1 MFSSGGYFRGFNC
14 PFFASGLCERPYCH
28 YRHVKTEEEKPQS
41 KAAAGYSDAQY
52 EVNWNPGKNSNSS
65 VGEHVKVNKYTG
77 EPEISIDPKTADKET
92 PPGEF
97 ENVNKY
103 TGEPILTSQT
113 NEYIVEVKT
122 NCQNY
127 KPTDKKSLKSQ
138 RPKLNIPKP
147 VQKVNK
153 YTGEPVVESVEKQ
166 AYTPEARDFPE
177 YNPTPINQLKPSP
190 PKYKTDI
197 LDNEN
202 EQEYDPQ
209 SNFSTTS
216 LLKPSQPL
224 AIKRSYTYDP
234 TTPDFHH
241 PAKKAKEEQEVP
253 VSDNE
258 DQSDDGELG
267 MFSEDEEEMISES
280 REDDVDTIDNEEENS
295 PKPSMITDVKVFES
309 LLMPVMDHD
318 DSNDRLSDTERNL
331 LDSKKK
337 SNSETK
343 HAKKSKTSDETSDH
357 NKKSSNNSKQRNGHS
372 SKEKVSKV
380 ESSKSSKSSS
390 SSKSREHHLSSKTS
404 SSKSSVNGPKNS
416 SEKQSSSHS
425 SSSDKTPQKHS
436 SRKSSSTSSSSSSK
450 NKSIEKESSKKPTSS
465 SSSHQNHKH
474 SKQSS
479 HSKSK
484 HETNTSKHEKSSSK
498 TEKSSTKHE
507 HHKHS
512 SDTTSKHDHKKNDS
526 VSKSSKEGHRNSTD
540 KERQKRDRSVS
551 LDSNGSK
558 RKIVNLNVDLFGE
571 DSDGGLSLFSD
582 EEEDPYEECLRIYN
596 ESNVSRPSPKKQHN
610 EMKLN
615 DADQS
620 ESMQIP
626 GKKRT
631 AHIGSKEVTRKIPK
645 KPNSKLSPAQI
656 MHNRFVQMQKQAQE
670 EAGRSQEP
678 STSSA
683 THSKQR
689 VAYHSK
695 QGGQGTKIVDG
706 KTVVT
711 TVSKTQ
717 KRTAHVPNVKNLKR
731 PTIPAEYGSKV
742 PISVRQRYLNTII
755 DECLPLYQKEEDAFK
770 RGLEEELSVYK
781 RASNKN
787 VYLNVACNTI
797 KRLRTET
804 AEFCSS
810 PTKPTSPQKMSHE
823 AMLGGKNAT
832 KTTYTL
838 NRSGGSYRGP
848 MENFK
853 GSELYNRL
861 SRYMLTEEQLQENGY
876 PRPDPENSSA
886 AKVYTTSQQ
895 EQNSAK
901 LKTYEKICVR
911 CGKRFMVYP
920 NGTYAH
926 KEECI
931 YHWGKAWKKK
941 IAGYIETRYTCCQG
955 DLGAEGCQ
963 VAKYH
968 VHESNKWENRTG
980 YLRTLPCS
988 PVIDGDYGVYAMD
1001 CEMVYTQGGQE
1012 LARVTV
1018 TDCDN
1023 NSVYET
1029 LVRPDRK
1036 VIDFNTRFSGITAE
1050 DMEGVTTTI
1059 RDVQAVLLSLFTEK
1073 TILIGHSLESDLS
1086 AVKIIHDTVVDTAVV
1101 FPHRLGPPYKR
1112 ALKTLMAEYL
1122 KKIIQDDVGG
1132 HDSQEDA
1139 ISCME
1144 LMQWRIKEDARKEPR
1159 CS

>member
-52 EVNWNPGKNSNSS
+52 EVNWNPGKNSSGS
-65 VGEHVKVNKYTG
+65 LGEHVKLNKYTG
-77 EPEISIDPKTADKET
+77 EPEISIDPKKADKET
-92 PPGEF
+92 PPEEF

-103 TGEPILTSQT
+103 TGEPILTPET

-127 KPTDKKSLKSQ
+127 KPTDKKSLKSR

-224 AIKRSYTYDP
+224 AIKRSFTYDP

-258 DQSDDGELG
+258 DKSDDGELG

-295 PKPSMITDVKVFES
+295 SKPSMITDVKVFES

-318 DSNDRLSDTERNL
+318 DSNDRLSDTEKTL
-331 LDSKKK
+331 SDSKKT
-337 SNSETK
+337 SNEKTK
-343 HAKKSKTSDETSDH
+343 HAKKSKTSDKTSDH
-357 NKKSSNNSKQRNGHS
+357 SKKSSNSSIQRNGHS
-372 SKEKVSKV
+372 SKEKVSKA

-390 SSKSREHHLSSKTS
+390 SSKSRGQSSSKPS

-416 SEKQSSSHS
+416 SDKQSSSHS
-425 SSSDKTPQKHS
+425 SSSDKTPHKHS
-436 SRKSSSTSSSSSSK
+436 SCKSSSTSSSSSSK
-450 NKSIEKESSKKPTSS
+450 NKSSEKESSKKPSSS

-498 TEKSSTKHE
+498 TEKSSVKHE

-512 SDTTSKHDHKKNDS
+512 SDTTSKHDHKKHDS
-526 VSKSSKEGHRNSTD
+526 VSKSSKEGHRNSTE
-540 KERQKRDRSVS
+540 KERKKRDRSVS
-551 LDSNGSK
+551 LDSNGSR

-571 DSDGGLSLFSD
+571 DSDGGPSLFSD

-683 THSKQR
+683 SHSKQR
-689 VAYHSK
+689 VAHHSK
-695 QGGQGTKIVDG
+695 QAGQGTKIVDG
-706 KTVVT
+706 KTVIT

-853 GSELYNRL
+853 GSELCNRL
-861 SRYMLTEEQLQENGY
+861 SRYILTEEQLQENGY

-931 YHWGKAWKKK
+931 HHWGKAWKKK

-968 VHESNKWENRTG
+968 VHESNKWENRMG

-988 PVIDGDYGVYAMD
+988 PVPDGDYGVYAMD

-1018 TDCDN
+1018 TDCEN

-1036 VIDFNTRFSGITAE
+1036 VIDYNTRFSGITAE
-1050 DMEGVTTTI
+1050 DMDGVTTTI

-1073 TILIGHSLESDLS
+1073 TILIGHSLESDLV

-1144 LMQWRIKEDARKEPR
+1144 LMQWRVKEDARKEPR

>member
-52 EVNWNPGKNSNSS
+52 EVNWNPGKNSSGS
-65 VGEHVKVNKYTG
+65 LGEHVKLNKYTG

-92 PPGEF
+92 PPEEF

-103 TGEPILTSQT
+103 TGEPILTPET

-127 KPTDKKSLKSQ
+127 KPTDKKSLKSR

-224 AIKRSYTYDP
+224 AIKRSFTYDP

-258 DQSDDGELG
+258 DKSDDGELG

-295 PKPSMITDVKVFES
+295 SKPSMITDVKVFES

-318 DSNDRLSDTERNL
+318 DSNDRLSDTEKTL
-331 LDSKKK
+331 SDSKKK
-337 SNSETK
+337 SNEKTK
-343 HAKKSKTSDETSDH
+343 HAKKSKTSDKTSDH
-357 NKKSSNNSKQRNGHS
+357 SKKSSNSSIQRNGHS
-372 SKEKVSKV
+372 SKEKVSKA

-390 SSKSREHHLSSKTS
+390 SSKSREQSSSKPS
-404 SSKSSVNGPKNS
+404 SSKSTVNGPKNS
-416 SEKQSSSHS
+416 SDKQSSSHS
-425 SSSDKTPQKHS
+425 SSSDKTPHKHS
-436 SRKSSSTSSSSSSK
+436 SCKSSSTSSSSSSK
-450 NKSIEKESSKKPTSS
+450 NKSSEKESSKKPSS
-465 SSSHQNHKH
+465 SSSAHQNHKH

-498 TEKSSTKHE
+498 TEKSSVKHE

-512 SDTTSKHDHKKNDS
+512 SDTTSKHDHKKHDS
-526 VSKSSKEGHRNSTD
+526 VSKSSKEGHRNSTE
-540 KERQKRDRSVS
+540 KERKKRDRSVS
-551 LDSNGSK
+551 LDSNGSR

-571 DSDGGLSLFSD
+571 DSDGGPSLFSD

-683 THSKQR
+683 SHSKQR
-689 VAYHSK
+689 VAHHSK
-695 QGGQGTKIVDG
+695 QAGQGTKIVDG
-706 KTVVT
+706 KTVIT

-853 GSELYNRL
+853 GSELCNRL
-861 SRYMLTEEQLQENGY
+861 SRYILTEEQLQENGY

-931 YHWGKAWKKK
+931 HHWGKAWKKK

-988 PVIDGDYGVYAMD
+988 PIPDGDYGVYAMD

-1018 TDCDN
+1018 TDCEN

-1036 VIDFNTRFSGITAE
+1036 VIDYNTRFSGITAE
-1050 DMEGVTTTI
+1050 DMDGVTTTI

-1073 TILIGHSLESDLS
+1073 TILIGHSLESDLV

-1144 LMQWRIKEDARKEPR
+1144 LMQWRVKEDARKEPR

>member
-52 EVNWNPGKNSNSS
+52 EVNWNPGKNSSGS
-65 VGEHVKVNKYTG
+65 LGEHVKLNKYTG

-92 PPGEF
+92 PPEEF

-103 TGEPILTSQT
+103 TGEPILTPET

-127 KPTDKKSLKSQ
+127 KPTDKKSLKSR

-224 AIKRSYTYDP
+224 AIKRSFTYDP

-258 DQSDDGELG
+258 DKSDDGELG

-295 PKPSMITDVKVFES
+295 SKPSMITDVKVFES

-318 DSNDRLSDTERNL
+318 DSNDRLSDTEKTL
-331 LDSKKK
+331 SDSKKK
-337 SNSETK
+337 SNEKTK
-343 HAKKSKTSDETSDH
+343 HAKKSKTSDKTSDH
-357 NKKSSNNSKQRNGHS
+357 SKKSSNSSIQRNGHS
-372 SKEKVSKV
+372 SKEKVSKA

-390 SSKSREHHLSSKTS
+390 SSKSREQSSSKPS

-416 SEKQSSSHS
+416 SDKQSSSHS
-425 SSSDKTPQKHS
+425 SSSDKTPHKHS
-436 SRKSSSTSSSSSSK
+436 SCKSSSTSSSSSSK
-450 NKSIEKESSKKPTSS
+450 NKSSEKESSKKPSSS

-498 TEKSSTKHE
+498 TEKSSVKHE

-512 SDTTSKHDHKKNDS
+512 SDTTSKHDHKKHDS
-526 VSKSSKEGHRNSTD
+526 VSKSSKEGHRNSTE
-540 KERQKRDRSVS
+540 KERKKRDRSVS
-551 LDSNGSK
+551 LDSNGSR

-571 DSDGGLSLFSD
+571 DSDGGPSLFSD

-683 THSKQR
+683 SHSKQR
-689 VAYHSK
+689 VAHHSK
-695 QGGQGTKIVDG
+695 QAGQGTKIVDG
-706 KTVVT
+706 KTVIT

-755 DECLPLYQKEEDAFK
+755 DECLPLYRKEEDAFK

-853 GSELYNRL
+853 GSELCNRL
-861 SRYMLTEEQLQENGY
+861 SRYILTEEQLQENGY

-931 YHWGKAWKKK
+931 HHWGKAWKKK

-968 VHESNKWENRTG
+968 VHESNKWENRMG

-988 PVIDGDYGVYAMD
+988 PVPDGDYGVYAMD

-1018 TDCDN
+1018 TDCEN

-1036 VIDFNTRFSGITAE
+1036 VIDYNTRFSGITAE
-1050 DMEGVTTTI
+1050 DMDGVTTTI

-1073 TILIGHSLESDLS
+1073 TILIGHSLESDLV

-1144 LMQWRIKEDARKEPR
+1144 LMQWRVKEDARKEPR

>member
-52 EVNWNPGKNSNSS
+52 EVNWNPGKNSSGS
-65 VGEHVKVNKYTG
+65 LGEHVKLNKYTG

-92 PPGEF
+92 PPEEF

-103 TGEPILTSQT
+103 TGEPILTPET

-127 KPTDKKSLKSQ
+127 KPTDKKSLKSR

-224 AIKRSYTYDP
+224 AIKRSFTYDP

-258 DQSDDGELG
+258 DKSDDGELG

-295 PKPSMITDVKVFES
+295 SKPSMITDVKVFES

-318 DSNDRLSDTERNL
+318 DSNDRLSDTEKTL
-331 LDSKKK
+331 SDSKKK
-337 SNSETK
+337 SNEKTK
-343 HAKKSKTSDETSDH
+343 HAKKSKTSDKTSDH
-357 NKKSSNNSKQRNGHS
+357 SKKSSNSSIQRNGHS
-372 SKEKVSKV
+372 SKEKVSKA

-390 SSKSREHHLSSKTS
+390 SSKSREQSSSKPS

-416 SEKQSSSHS
+416 SDKQSSSHS
-425 SSSDKTPQKHS
+425 SSSDKTPHKHS
-436 SRKSSSTSSSSSSK
+436 SCKSSSTSSSSSSK
-450 NKSIEKESSKKPTSS
+450 NKSSEKESSKKPSSS

-498 TEKSSTKHE
+498 TEKSSIKHE

-512 SDTTSKHDHKKNDS
+512 SDTTSKHDHKKHDS
-526 VSKSSKEGHRNSTD
+526 VSKSSKEGHRNSTE
-540 KERQKRDRSVS
+540 KERKKRDRSVS
-551 LDSNGSK
+551 LDSNGSR

-571 DSDGGLSLFSD
+571 DSDGGPSLFSD

-683 THSKQR
+683 SHSKQR
-689 VAYHSK
+689 VAHHSK
-695 QGGQGTKIVDG
+695 QAGHGTKIVDG
-706 KTVVT
+706 KTVIT

-853 GSELYNRL
+853 GSDLYNRL
-861 SRYMLTEEQLQENGY
+861 SRYILTEEQLQENGY

-931 YHWGKAWKKK
+931 HHWGKAWKKK

-968 VHESNKWENRTG
+968 VHESNKWENRMG
-980 YLRTLPCS
+980 FLRTLPCS
-988 PVIDGDYGVYAMD
+988 PVPDGDYGVYAMD

-1018 TDCDN
+1018 TDCEN

-1036 VIDFNTRFSGITAE
+1036 VIDYNTRFSGITAE
-1050 DMEGVTTTI
+1050 DMDGVTTTI

-1073 TILIGHSLESDLS
+1073 TILIGHSLESDLV

-1144 LMQWRIKEDARKEPR
+1144 LMQWRVKEDARKEPR

>member
-52 EVNWNPGKNSNSS
+52 EVNWNPGKNSSGS
-65 VGEHVKVNKYTG
+65 LGEHVKLNKYTG

-92 PPGEF
+92 PPEEF

-103 TGEPILTSQT
+103 TGEPILTPET

-127 KPTDKKSLKSQ
+127 KPTDKKSLKSR

-224 AIKRSYTYDP
+224 AIKRSFTYDP

-258 DQSDDGELG
+258 DKSDDGELG

-295 PKPSMITDVKVFES
+295 SKPSMITDVKVFES

-318 DSNDRLSDTERNL
+318 DSNDRLSDTEKTL
-331 LDSKKK
+331 SDSKKK
-337 SNSETK
+337 SNEKTK
-343 HAKKSKTSDETSDH
+343 HAKKSKTSDKTSDH
-357 NKKSSNNSKQRNGHS
+357 SKKSSNSSIQRNGHS
-372 SKEKVSKV
+372 SKEKVSKA

-390 SSKSREHHLSSKTS
+390 SSKSREQSSSKPS

-416 SEKQSSSHS
+416 SDKQSSSHS
-425 SSSDKTPQKHS
+425 SSSDKTPHKHS
-436 SRKSSSTSSSSSSK
+436 SCKSSSTSSSSSSK
-450 NKSIEKESSKKPTSS
+450 NKSSEKESSKKPSSS

-498 TEKSSTKHE
+498 TEKSSIKHE

-512 SDTTSKHDHKKNDS
+512 SDTTSKHDHKKHDS
-526 VSKSSKEGHRNSTD
+526 VSKSSKEGPRNSTE
-540 KERQKRDRSVS
+540 KERKKRDRSVS
-551 LDSNGSK
+551 LDSNGSR

-571 DSDGGLSLFSD
+571 DSDGGPSLFSD
-582 EEEDPYEECLRIYN
+582 DEEDPYEECLRIYN

-683 THSKQR
+683 SHSKQR
-689 VAYHSK
+689 VAHHSK
-695 QGGQGTKIVDG
+695 QAGHGTKIVDG
-706 KTVVT
+706 KTVIT

-853 GSELYNRL
+853 GSDLYNRL
-861 SRYMLTEEQLQENGY
+861 SRYILTEEQLQENGY

-931 YHWGKAWKKK
+931 HHWGKAWKKK

-968 VHESNKWENRTG
+968 VHESNKWENRMG

-988 PVIDGDYGVYAMD
+988 PVPDGDYGVYAMD

-1018 TDCDN
+1018 TDCEN

-1036 VIDFNTRFSGITAE
+1036 VIDYNTRFSGITAE
-1050 DMEGVTTTI
+1050 DMDGVTTTI

-1073 TILIGHSLESDLS
+1073 TILIGHSLESDLV

-1144 LMQWRIKEDARKEPR
+1144 LMQWRVKEDARKEPR

>member
-52 EVNWNPGKNSNSS
+52 EVNWNPGKNSSGS
-65 VGEHVKVNKYTG
+65 LGEHVKLNKYTG

-92 PPGEF
+92 PPEEF

-103 TGEPILTSQT
+103 TGEPILTPET

-127 KPTDKKSLKSQ
+127 KPTDKKSLKSR

-224 AIKRSYTYDP
+224 AIKRSFTYDP

-258 DQSDDGELG
+258 DKSDDGELG

-295 PKPSMITDVKVFES
+295 SKPSMITDVKVFES

-318 DSNDRLSDTERNL
+318 DSNDRLSDTEKTL
-331 LDSKKK
+331 SDSKKK
-337 SNSETK
+337 SNEKTK
-343 HAKKSKTSDETSDH
+343 HAKKSKTSDKTSDH
-357 NKKSSNNSKQRNGHS
+357 SKKSSNSSIQRNGHS
-372 SKEKVSKV
+372 SKEKVSKA
-380 ESSKSSKSSS
+380 ESSKSSKSNS
-390 SSKSREHHLSSKTS
+390 SSKSREQSSSKPS

-425 SSSDKTPQKHS
+425 SSSDKTPHKHS
-436 SRKSSSTSSSSSSK
+436 SCKSSSTSSSSSSK
-450 NKSIEKESSKKPTSS
+450 NKSSEKESSKKPSSS

-498 TEKSSTKHE
+498 TEKSSIKHE

-512 SDTTSKHDHKKNDS
+512 SDTTSKHDHKKHDS
-526 VSKSSKEGHRNSTD
+526 VSKSSKEGHRNSTE
-540 KERQKRDRSVS
+540 KERKKRDRSVS

-571 DSDGGLSLFSD
+571 DSDGGPSLFSD
-582 EEEDPYEECLRIYN
+582 DEEDPYEECLRIYN

-683 THSKQR
+683 SHSKQR
-689 VAYHSK
+689 VAHHSK
-695 QGGQGTKIVDG
+695 QAGQGTKIVDG
-706 KTVVT
+706 KTVIT

-853 GSELYNRL
+853 GSDLYNRL
-861 SRYMLTEEQLQENGY
+861 SRYILTEEQLQENGY

-931 YHWGKAWKKK
+931 HHWGKAWKKK

-968 VHESNKWENRTG
+968 VHESNKWENRMG
-980 YLRTLPCS
+980 FLRTLPCS
-988 PVIDGDYGVYAMD
+988 PVPDGDYGVYAMD

-1018 TDCDN
+1018 TDCEN

-1036 VIDFNTRFSGITAE
+1036 VIDYNTRFSGITAE
-1050 DMEGVTTTI
+1050 DMDGVTTTI

-1073 TILIGHSLESDLS
+1073 TILIGHSLESDLV

-1144 LMQWRIKEDARKEPR
+1144 LMQWRVKEDARKEPR

>member
-52 EVNWNPGKNSNSS
+52 EVNWNPGKNSSGS
-65 VGEHVKVNKYTG
+65 LGEHVKLNKYTG

-92 PPGEF
+92 PPEEF

-103 TGEPILTSQT
+103 TGEPILTPET

-127 KPTDKKSLKSQ
+127 KPTDKKSLKSR

-209 SNFSTTS
+209 SNFSTTI

-224 AIKRSYTYDP
+224 AIKRSFTYDP

-258 DQSDDGELG
+258 DKSDDGELG

-295 PKPSMITDVKVFES
+295 SKPSMITDVKVFES

-318 DSNDRLSDTERNL
+318 DSNDRLSDTEKTL
-331 LDSKKK
+331 SDSKKK
-337 SNSETK
+337 SNEKTK
-343 HAKKSKTSDETSDH
+343 HAKKSKSSDKTSDH
-357 NKKSSNNSKQRNGHS
+357 SKKSSNSSIQRNGHS
-372 SKEKVSKV
+372 SKEKVSKA
-380 ESSKSSKSSS
+380 ESSKSSKSNS
-390 SSKSREHHLSSKTS
+390 SSKSREQSSSKPS

-425 SSSDKTPQKHS
+425 SSSDKTPHKHS
-436 SRKSSSTSSSSSSK
+436 SCKSSSTSSSSSSK
-450 NKSIEKESSKKPTSS
+450 NKSSEKESSKKPSSS

-498 TEKSSTKHE
+498 TEKSSFKHE

-512 SDTTSKHDHKKNDS
+512 SDTTSKHDHKKHDS
-526 VSKSSKEGHRNSTD
+526 VSKSSKEGPRNSTE
-540 KERQKRDRSVS
+540 KERKKRDRSVS

-571 DSDGGLSLFSD
+571 DSDGGPSLFSD
-582 EEEDPYEECLRIYN
+582 DEEDPYEECLRIYN

-683 THSKQR
+683 SHSKQR
-689 VAYHSK
+689 VAHHSK
-695 QGGQGTKIVDG
+695 QAGHGTKIVDG
-706 KTVVT
+706 KTVIT

-853 GSELYNRL
+853 GSDLYNRL
-861 SRYMLTEEQLQENGY
+861 SRYILTEEQLQENGY

-931 YHWGKAWKKK
+931 HHWGKAWKKK

-968 VHESNKWENRTG
+968 VHESNKWENRMG
-980 YLRTLPCS
+980 FLRTLPCS
-988 PVIDGDYGVYAMD
+988 PVPDGDYGVYAMD

-1018 TDCDN
+1018 TDCEN

-1036 VIDFNTRFSGITAE
+1036 VIDYNTRFSGITAE
-1050 DMEGVTTTI
+1050 DMDGVTTTI

-1073 TILIGHSLESDLS
+1073 TILIGHSLESDLV

-1144 LMQWRIKEDARKEPR
+1144 LMQWRVKEDARKEPR

>member
-52 EVNWNPGKNSNSS
+52 EVNWNPGKNSSGS
-65 VGEHVKVNKYTG
+65 LGEHVKLNKYTG
-77 EPEISIDPKTADKET
+77 EPEISIDPKKADKET
-92 PPGEF
+92 PPEEF

-103 TGEPILTSQT
+103 TGEPILTPET

-127 KPTDKKSLKSQ
+127 KPTDKKSLKSR

-224 AIKRSYTYDP
+224 AIKRSFTYDP

-258 DQSDDGELG
+258 DKSDDGELG

-295 PKPSMITDVKVFES
+295 SKPSMITDVKVFES

-318 DSNDRLSDTERNL
+318 DSNDRLSDTEKTL
-331 LDSKKK
+331 SDSKKK
-337 SNSETK
+337 SNEKTK
-343 HAKKSKTSDETSDH
+343 HAKKSKTSDKTSDH
-357 NKKSSNNSKQRNGHS
+357 SKKSSNSSIQRNGHS
-372 SKEKVSKV
+372 SKEKVSKA

-390 SSKSREHHLSSKTS
+390 SSKSREQSSSKPS

-416 SEKQSSSHS
+416 SDKQSSSHS
-425 SSSDKTPQKHS
+425 SSSDKTPHKHS
-436 SRKSSSTSSSSSSK
+436 SCKSSSTSSSSSSK
-450 NKSIEKESSKKPTSS
+450 NKSSEKESSKKPSSS

-498 TEKSSTKHE
+498 TEKSSVKHE

-512 SDTTSKHDHKKNDS
+512 SDTTSKHDHKKHDS
-526 VSKSSKEGHRNSTD
+526 VSKSSKEGHRNSTE
-540 KERQKRDRSVS
+540 KERKKRDRSVS
-551 LDSNGSK
+551 LDSNGSR

-571 DSDGGLSLFSD
+571 DSDGGPSLFSD

-683 THSKQR
+683 SHSKQK
-689 VAYHSK
+689 VAHHSK
-695 QGGQGTKIVDG
+695 QAGQGTKIVDG
-706 KTVVT
+706 KTVIT

-853 GSELYNRL
+853 GSELCNRL
-861 SRYMLTEEQLQENGY
+861 SRYILTEEQLQENGY

-931 YHWGKAWKKK
+931 HHWGKAWKKK

-968 VHESNKWENRTG
+968 VHESNKWENRMG

-988 PVIDGDYGVYAMD
+988 PVPDGDYGVYAMD

-1018 TDCDN
+1018 TDCEN

-1036 VIDFNTRFSGITAE
+1036 VIDYNTRFSGITAE
-1050 DMEGVTTTI
+1050 DMDGVTTTI

-1073 TILIGHSLESDLS
+1073 TILIGHSLESDLV

-1144 LMQWRIKEDARKEPR
+1144 LMQWRVKEDARKEPR

>member
-52 EVNWNPGKNSNSS
+52 EVNWNPGKNSSGS
-65 VGEHVKVNKYTG
+65 LGEHVKLNKYTG

-92 PPGEF
+92 PPEEF

-103 TGEPILTSQT
+103 TGEPILTPET

-127 KPTDKKSLKSQ
+127 KPTDKKSLKSR

-224 AIKRSYTYDP
+224 AIKRSFTYDP

-258 DQSDDGELG
+258 DKSDDGELG

-295 PKPSMITDVKVFES
+295 SKPSMITDVKVFES

-318 DSNDRLSDTERNL
+318 DSNDRLSDTEKTL
-331 LDSKKK
+331 SDSKKK
-337 SNSETK
+337 SNEKTK
-343 HAKKSKTSDETSDH
+343 HAKKSKTSDKTSDH
-357 NKKSSNNSKQRNGHS
+357 SKKSSNSSIQRNGHS
-372 SKEKVSKV
+372 SKEKVSKA

-390 SSKSREHHLSSKTS
+390 SSKSREQSSSKPS

-416 SEKQSSSHS
+416 SDKQSSSHS
-425 SSSDKTPQKHS
+425 SSSDKTPHKHS
-436 SRKSSSTSSSSSSK
+436 SCKSSSTSSSSSSK
-450 NKSIEKESSKKPTSS
+450 NKSSEKESSKKPSSS

-498 TEKSSTKHE
+498 TEKSSVKHE

-512 SDTTSKHDHKKNDS
+512 SDTTSKHDHKKHDS
-526 VSKSSKEGHRNSTD
+526 VSKSSKEGHRNSTE
-540 KERQKRDRSVS
+540 KERKKRDRSVS
-551 LDSNGSK
+551 LDSNGSR

-571 DSDGGLSLFSD
+571 DSDGGPSLFSD

-683 THSKQR
+683 SHSKQR
-689 VAYHSK
+689 VAHHSK
-695 QGGQGTKIVDG
+695 QAGHGTKIVDG
-706 KTVVT
+706 KTVIT

-853 GSELYNRL
+853 GSDLYNRL
-861 SRYMLTEEQLQENGY
+861 SRYILTEEQLQENGY

-931 YHWGKAWKKK
+931 HHWGKAWKKK

-968 VHESNKWENRTG
+968 VHESNKWENRMG

-988 PVIDGDYGVYAMD
+988 PVPDGDYGVYAMD

-1018 TDCDN
+1018 TDCEN

-1036 VIDFNTRFSGITAE
+1036 VIDYNTRFSGITAE
-1050 DMEGVTTTI
+1050 DMDGVTTTI

-1073 TILIGHSLESDLS
+1073 TILIGHSLESDLV

-1144 LMQWRIKEDARKEPR
+1144 LMQWRVKEDARKEPR

>member
-28 YRHVKTEEEKPQS
+28 YRHVKTEEEKTQS

-52 EVNWNPGKNSNSS
+52 EVNWNPGKNSSGS
-65 VGEHVKVNKYTG
+65 LGEHVKLNKYTG

-92 PPGEF
+92 PPEEF

-103 TGEPILTSQT
+103 TGEPILTAET

-127 KPTDKKSLKSQ
+127 KPTDKKSLKSR

-224 AIKRSYTYDP
+224 AIKRSFTYDP

-258 DQSDDGELG
+258 DKSDDGELG

-295 PKPSMITDVKVFES
+295 SKPSMITDVKVFES

-318 DSNDRLSDTERNL
+318 DSNDRLSDTEKTL
-331 LDSKKK
+331 SDSKKK
-337 SNSETK
+337 SNEKTK
-343 HAKKSKTSDETSDH
+343 HAKKSKTSDKTSDH
-357 NKKSSNNSKQRNGHS
+357 SKISSNSSIQRNGHS
-372 SKEKVSKV
+372 SKEKVSKA

-390 SSKSREHHLSSKTS
+390 SSKSREQSSSKPS

-425 SSSDKTPQKHS
+425 SSSDKTPHKHS
-436 SRKSSSTSSSSSSK
+436 SCKSSSTSSSSSSK
-450 NKSIEKESSKKPTSS
+450 NKSSEKESSKKPSSS

-498 TEKSSTKHE
+498 TEKSSVKHE

-512 SDTTSKHDHKKNDS
+512 SDTTSKHDHKKHDS
-526 VSKSSKEGHRNSTD
+526 VSKSSKEGHRNSTE
-540 KERQKRDRSVS
+540 KERKKRDRSVS
-551 LDSNGSK
+551 LDSNGSR

-571 DSDGGLSLFSD
+571 DSDGGPSLFSD
-582 EEEDPYEECLRIYN
+582 DEEDPYEECLRIYN

-683 THSKQR
+683 SHSKQR
-689 VAYHSK
+689 VAHHSK
-695 QGGQGTKIVDG
+695 QAGHGTKIVDG
-706 KTVVT
+706 KTVIT

-853 GSELYNRL
+853 GSDLYNRL
-861 SRYMLTEEQLQENGY
+861 SRYILTEEQLQENGY

-931 YHWGKAWKKK
+931 HHWGKAWKKK

-968 VHESNKWENRTG
+968 VHESNKWENRMG
-980 YLRTLPCS
+980 FLRTLPCS
-988 PVIDGDYGVYAMD
+988 PVPDGDYGVYAMD

-1018 TDCDN
+1018 TDCEN

-1036 VIDFNTRFSGITAE
+1036 VIDYNTRFSGITAE
-1050 DMEGVTTTI
+1050 DMDGVTTTI

-1073 TILIGHSLESDLS
+1073 TILIGHSLESDLV

-1144 LMQWRIKEDARKEPR
+1144 LMQWRVKEDARKEPR

>member
-1 MFSSGGYFRGFNC
+1 M
-14 PFFASGLCERPYCH
+14 
-28 YRHVKTEEEKPQS
+28 
-41 KAAAGYSDAQY
+41 
-52 EVNWNPGKNSNSS
+52 
-65 VGEHVKVNKYTG
+65 
-77 EPEISIDPKTADKET
+77 
-92 PPGEF
+92 
-97 ENVNKY
+97 
-103 TGEPILTSQT
+103 
-113 NEYIVEVKT
+113 
-122 NCQNY
+122 
-127 KPTDKKSLKSQ
+127 
-138 RPKLNIPKP
+138 
-147 VQKVNK
+147 
-153 YTGEPVVESVEKQ
+153 
-166 AYTPEARDFPE
+166 
-177 YNPTPINQLKPSP
+177 
-190 PKYKTDI
+190 
-197 LDNEN
+197 
-202 EQEYDPQ
+202 
-209 SNFSTTS
+209 
-216 LLKPSQPL
+216 
-224 AIKRSYTYDP
+224 
-234 TTPDFHH
+234 
-241 PAKKAKEEQEVP
+241 
-253 VSDNE
+253 
-258 DQSDDGELG
+258 
-267 MFSEDEEEMISES
+267 
-280 REDDVDTIDNEEENS
+280 
-295 PKPSMITDVKVFES
+295 
-309 LLMPVMDHD
+309 
-318 DSNDRLSDTERNL
+318 
-331 LDSKKK
+331 
-337 SNSETK
+337 
-343 HAKKSKTSDETSDH
+343 
-357 NKKSSNNSKQRNGHS
+357 
-372 SKEKVSKV
+372 
-380 ESSKSSKSSS
+380 
-390 SSKSREHHLSSKTS
+390 
-404 SSKSSVNGPKNS
+404 
-416 SEKQSSSHS
+416 
-425 SSSDKTPQKHS
+425 
-436 SRKSSSTSSSSSSK
+436 
-450 NKSIEKESSKKPTSS
+450 
-465 SSSHQNHKH
+465 
-474 SKQSS
+474 
-479 HSKSK
+479 
-484 HETNTSKHEKSSSK
+484 
-498 TEKSSTKHE
+498 
-507 HHKHS
+507 
-512 SDTTSKHDHKKNDS
+512 
-526 VSKSSKEGHRNSTD
+526 
-540 KERQKRDRSVS
+540 
-551 LDSNGSK
+551 
-558 RKIVNLNVDLFGE
+558 
-571 DSDGGLSLFSD
+571 
-582 EEEDPYEECLRIYN
+582 
-596 ESNVSRPSPKKQHN
+596 
-610 EMKLN
+610 
-615 DADQS
+615 
-620 ESMQIP
+620 
-626 GKKRT
+626 
-631 AHIGSKEVTRKIPK
+631 
-645 KPNSKLSPAQI
+645 
-656 MHNRFVQMQKQAQE
+656 
-670 EAGRSQEP
+670 
-678 STSSA
+678 
-683 THSKQR
+683 
-689 VAYHSK
+689 
-695 QGGQGTKIVDG
+695 
-706 KTVVT
+706 
-711 TVSKTQ
+711 SKTQ

-804 AEFCSS
+804 AELCSS

-853 GSELYNRL
+853 GSELCNRL
-861 SRYMLTEEQLQENGY
+861 SRYILTEEQLQENGY

-931 YHWGKAWKKK
+931 HHWGKAWKKK

-968 VHESNKWENRTG
+968 VHESNKWENRMG

-988 PVIDGDYGVYAMD
+988 PVPDGDYGVYAMD

-1018 TDCDN
+1018 TDCEN

-1036 VIDFNTRFSGITAE
+1036 VIDYNTRFSGITAE
-1050 DMEGVTTTI
+1050 DMDGVTTTI

-1073 TILIGHSLESDLS
+1073 TILIGHSLESDLV

-1144 LMQWRIKEDARKEPR
+1144 LMQWRVKEDARKEPR

>member
-28 YRHVKTEEEKPQS
+28 YRHVKTEEEKTQS

-52 EVNWNPGKNSNSS
+52 EVNWNPGKNSSGS
-65 VGEHVKVNKYTG
+65 LGEHVKLNKYTG

-92 PPGEF
+92 PPEEF

-103 TGEPILTSQT
+103 TGEPILTPET

-127 KPTDKKSLKSQ
+127 KPTDKKSLKSR

-224 AIKRSYTYDP
+224 AIKRSFTYDP

-258 DQSDDGELG
+258 DKSDDGELG

-295 PKPSMITDVKVFES
+295 SKPSMITDVKVFES

-318 DSNDRLSDTERNL
+318 DSNDRLSDTEKTL
-331 LDSKKK
+331 SDSKKK
-337 SNSETK
+337 SNEKTK
-343 HAKKSKTSDETSDH
+343 HAKKSKTSDKTSDH
-357 NKKSSNNSKQRNGHS
+357 SKKSSNSSIQRNGHS
-372 SKEKVSKV
+372 SKEKVSKA

-390 SSKSREHHLSSKTS
+390 SSKSREQSSSKPS

-416 SEKQSSSHS
+416 SDKQSSSHS
-425 SSSDKTPQKHS
+425 SSSDKTPHKHS
-436 SRKSSSTSSSSSSK
+436 SCKSSSTSSSSSSK
-450 NKSIEKESSKKPTSS
+450 NKSSEKESSKKPSSS

-498 TEKSSTKHE
+498 TEKSSVKHE

-512 SDTTSKHDHKKNDS
+512 SDTTSKHDHKKHDS
-526 VSKSSKEGHRNSTD
+526 VSKSSKEGHRNSTE
-540 KERQKRDRSVS
+540 KERKKRDRSVS
-551 LDSNGSK
+551 LDSNGSR

-571 DSDGGLSLFSD
+571 DSDGGPSLFSD

-683 THSKQR
+683 SHSKQR
-689 VAYHSK
+689 VAHHSK
-695 QGGQGTKIVDG
+695 QAGQGTKIVDG
-706 KTVVT
+706 KTVIT

-853 GSELYNRL
+853 GSELCNRL
-861 SRYMLTEEQLQENGY
+861 SRYILTEEQLQENGY

-931 YHWGKAWKKK
+931 HHWGKAWKKK

-968 VHESNKWENRTG
+968 VHESNKWENRMG

-988 PVIDGDYGVYAMD
+988 PVPDGDYGVYAMD

-1018 TDCDN
+1018 TDCEN

-1036 VIDFNTRFSGITAE
+1036 VIDYNTRFSGITAE
-1050 DMEGVTTTI
+1050 DMDGVTTTI

-1073 TILIGHSLESDLS
+1073 TILIGHSLESDLV

-1144 LMQWRIKEDARKEPR
+1144 LMQWRVKEDARKEPR

>member
-52 EVNWNPGKNSNSS
+52 EVNWNPGKNSSGS
-65 VGEHVKVNKYTG
+65 LGEHVKLNKYTG

-92 PPGEF
+92 PPEEF

-103 TGEPILTSQT
+103 TGEPILTPET

-127 KPTDKKSLKSQ
+127 KPTDKKSLKSR

-224 AIKRSYTYDP
+224 AIKRSFTYDP

-258 DQSDDGELG
+258 DKSDDGELG

-295 PKPSMITDVKVFES
+295 SKPSMITDVKVFES

-318 DSNDRLSDTERNL
+318 DSNDRLSDTEKTL
-331 LDSKKK
+331 SDSKKK
-337 SNSETK
+337 SNEKTK
-343 HAKKSKTSDETSDH
+343 HAKKSKTSDKTSDH
-357 NKKSSNNSKQRNGHS
+357 SKKSSNSSIQRNGHS
-372 SKEKVSKV
+372 SKEKVSKA

-390 SSKSREHHLSSKTS
+390 SSKSREQSSSKPS

-416 SEKQSSSHS
+416 SDKQSSSHS
-425 SSSDKTPQKHS
+425 SSSDKTPHKHS
-436 SRKSSSTSSSSSSK
+436 SCKSSSTSSSSSSK
-450 NKSIEKESSKKPTSS
+450 NKSSEKESSKKPSSS

-498 TEKSSTKHE
+498 TEKSSVKHE

-512 SDTTSKHDHKKNDS
+512 SDTTSKHDHKKHDS
-526 VSKSSKEGHRNSTD
+526 VSKSSKEGHRNSTE
-540 KERQKRDRSVS
+540 KERKKRDRSVS
-551 LDSNGSK
+551 LDSNGSR

-571 DSDGGLSLFSD
+571 DSDGGPSLFSD

-683 THSKQR
+683 SHSKQR
-689 VAYHSK
+689 VAHHSK
-695 QGGQGTKIVDG
+695 QAGQGTKIVDG
-706 KTVVT
+706 KTVIT

-804 AEFCSS
+804 AELCSS

-853 GSELYNRL
+853 GSELCNRL
-861 SRYMLTEEQLQENGY
+861 SRYILTEEQLQENGY

-931 YHWGKAWKKK
+931 HHWGKAWKKK

-968 VHESNKWENRTG
+968 VHESNKWENRMG

-988 PVIDGDYGVYAMD
+988 PVPDGDYGVYAMD

-1018 TDCDN
+1018 TDCEN

-1036 VIDFNTRFSGITAE
+1036 VIDYNTRFSGITAE
-1050 DMEGVTTTI
+1050 DMDGVTTTI

-1073 TILIGHSLESDLS
+1073 TILIGHSLESDLV

-1144 LMQWRIKEDARKEPR
+1144 LMQWRVKEDARKEPR

>member
-52 EVNWNPGKNSNSS
+52 EVNWNPGKNSSGS
-65 VGEHVKVNKYTG
+65 LGEHVKLNKYTG
-77 EPEISIDPKTADKET
+77 EPEISIDPETADKET
-92 PPGEF
+92 PPEEF

-103 TGEPILTSQT
+103 TGEPILTPET

-127 KPTDKKSLKSQ
+127 KPTDKKSLKSR

-224 AIKRSYTYDP
+224 AIKRSFTYDP

-258 DQSDDGELG
+258 DKSDDGELG

-295 PKPSMITDVKVFES
+295 SKPSMITDVKVFES

-318 DSNDRLSDTERNL
+318 DSNDRLSDTEKTL
-331 LDSKKK
+331 SDSKKK
-337 SNSETK
+337 SNEKTK
-343 HAKKSKTSDETSDH
+343 HAKKSKTSDKTSDH
-357 NKKSSNNSKQRNGHS
+357 SKKSSNSSIQRNGHS
-372 SKEKVSKV
+372 SKEKVSKA

-390 SSKSREHHLSSKTS
+390 SSKSREQSSSKPS

-416 SEKQSSSHS
+416 SDKQSSSHS
-425 SSSDKTPQKHS
+425 SSSDKTPHKHS
-436 SRKSSSTSSSSSSK
+436 SCKSSSTSSSSSSK
-450 NKSIEKESSKKPTSS
+450 NKSSEKESSKKPSSS

-498 TEKSSTKHE
+498 TEKSSVKHE

-512 SDTTSKHDHKKNDS
+512 SDTTSKHDHKKHDS
-526 VSKSSKEGHRNSTD
+526 VSKSSKEGPRNSTE
-540 KERQKRDRSVS
+540 KERKKRDRSVS

-571 DSDGGLSLFSD
+571 DSDGGPSLFSD
-582 EEEDPYEECLRIYN
+582 DEEDPYEECLRIYN

-683 THSKQR
+683 SHSKQR
-689 VAYHSK
+689 VAHHSK
-695 QGGQGTKIVDG
+695 QAGHGTKIVDG
-706 KTVVT
+706 KTVIT

-853 GSELYNRL
+853 GSDLYNRL
-861 SRYMLTEEQLQENGY
+861 SRYILTEEQLQENGY

-931 YHWGKAWKKK
+931 HHWGKAWKKK

-968 VHESNKWENRTG
+968 VHESNKWENRMG
-980 YLRTLPCS
+980 FLRTLPCS
-988 PVIDGDYGVYAMD
+988 PVPDGDYGVYAMD

-1018 TDCDN
+1018 TDCEN

-1036 VIDFNTRFSGITAE
+1036 VIDYNTRFSGITAE
-1050 DMEGVTTTI
+1050 DMDGVTTTI

-1073 TILIGHSLESDLS
+1073 TILIGHSLESDLV

-1144 LMQWRIKEDARKEPR
+1144 LMQWRVKEDARKEPR

>member
-52 EVNWNPGKNSNSS
+52 EVNWNPGKNSSGS
-65 VGEHVKVNKYTG
+65 LGEHVKLNKYTG

-92 PPGEF
+92 PPEEF

-103 TGEPILTSQT
+103 TGEPILTPET

-127 KPTDKKSLKSQ
+127 KPTDKKSLKSR

-224 AIKRSYTYDP
+224 AIKRSFTYDP

-258 DQSDDGELG
+258 DKSDDGELG

-295 PKPSMITDVKVFES
+295 SKPSMITDVKVFES

-318 DSNDRLSDTERNL
+318 DSNDRLSDTEKTL
-331 LDSKKK
+331 SDSKKK
-337 SNSETK
+337 SNEKTK
-343 HAKKSKTSDETSDH
+343 HAKKSKTSDKTSDH
-357 NKKSSNNSKQRNGHS
+357 SKKSSNSSIQRNGHS
-372 SKEKVSKV
+372 SKEKVSKA

-390 SSKSREHHLSSKTS
+390 SSKSREQSSSKPS

-416 SEKQSSSHS
+416 SDKQSSSHS
-425 SSSDKTPQKHS
+425 SSSDKTPHKHS
-436 SRKSSSTSSSSSSK
+436 SCKSSSTSSSSSSK
-450 NKSIEKESSKKPTSS
+450 NKSSEKESSKKPSSS

-498 TEKSSTKHE
+498 TEKSSVKHE

-512 SDTTSKHDHKKNDS
+512 SDTTSKHDHKKHDS
-526 VSKSSKEGHRNSTD
+526 VSKSSKEGHRNSTE
-540 KERQKRDRSVS
+540 KERKKRDRSVS
-551 LDSNGSK
+551 LDSNGSR

-571 DSDGGLSLFSD
+571 DSDGGPSLFSD

-683 THSKQR
+683 SHSKQR
-689 VAYHSK
+689 VAHHSK
-695 QGGQGTKIVDG
+695 QAGHGTKIVDG
-706 KTVVT
+706 KTVIT

-853 GSELYNRL
+853 GSDLYNRL
-861 SRYMLTEEQLQENGY
+861 SRYILTEEQLQENGY

-931 YHWGKAWKKK
+931 HHWGKAWKKK

-968 VHESNKWENRTG
+968 VHESNKWENRMG
-980 YLRTLPCS
+980 YLRTHPCS
-988 PVIDGDYGVYAMD
+988 PVPDGDYGVYAMD

-1018 TDCDN
+1018 TDCEN

-1036 VIDFNTRFSGITAE
+1036 VIDYNTRFSGITAE
-1050 DMEGVTTTI
+1050 DMDGVTTTI

-1073 TILIGHSLESDLS
+1073 TILIGHSLESDLV

-1144 LMQWRIKEDARKEPR
+1144 LMQWRVKEDARKEPR

>member
-52 EVNWNPGKNSNSS
+52 EVNWNPGKNSSGS
-65 VGEHVKVNKYTG
+65 LGEHVKLNKYTG

-92 PPGEF
+92 PPEEF

-103 TGEPILTSQT
+103 TGEPILTPET

-127 KPTDKKSLKSQ
+127 KPTDKKSLKSR

-224 AIKRSYTYDP
+224 AIKRSFTYDP

-258 DQSDDGELG
+258 DKSDDGELG

-295 PKPSMITDVKVFES
+295 SKPSMITDVKVFES

-318 DSNDRLSDTERNL
+318 DSNDRLSDTEKTL
-331 LDSKKK
+331 SDSKKK
-337 SNSETK
+337 SNEKTK
-343 HAKKSKTSDETSDH
+343 HAKKSKTSDKTSDH
-357 NKKSSNNSKQRNGHS
+357 SKKSSNSSIQRNGHS
-372 SKEKVSKV
+372 SKEKVSKA

-390 SSKSREHHLSSKTS
+390 SSKSRGQSSSKPS

-416 SEKQSSSHS
+416 SDKQSSSHS
-425 SSSDKTPQKHS
+425 SSSDKTPHKHS
-436 SRKSSSTSSSSSSK
+436 SCKSSSTSSSSSSK
-450 NKSIEKESSKKPTSS
+450 NKSSEKESSKKPSSS

-498 TEKSSTKHE
+498 TEKSSVKHE

-512 SDTTSKHDHKKNDS
+512 SDTTSKHDHKKHDS
-526 VSKSSKEGHRNSTD
+526 VSKSSKEGHRNSTE
-540 KERQKRDRSVS
+540 KERKKRDRSVS
-551 LDSNGSK
+551 LDSNGSR

-571 DSDGGLSLFSD
+571 DSDGGPSLFSD

-683 THSKQR
+683 SHSKQR
-689 VAYHSK
+689 VAHHSK
-695 QGGQGTKIVDG
+695 QAGQGTKIVDG
-706 KTVVT
+706 KTVIT

-853 GSELYNRL
+853 GSELCNRL
-861 SRYMLTEEQLQENGY
+861 SRYILTEEQLQENGY

-931 YHWGKAWKKK
+931 HHWGKAWKKK

-968 VHESNKWENRTG
+968 VHESNKWENRMG

-988 PVIDGDYGVYAMD
+988 PVPDGDYGVYAMD

-1018 TDCDN
+1018 TDCEN

-1036 VIDFNTRFSGITAE
+1036 VIDYNTRFSGITAE
-1050 DMEGVTTTI
+1050 DMDGVTTTI

-1073 TILIGHSLESDLS
+1073 TILIGHSLESDLV

-1144 LMQWRIKEDARKEPR
+1144 LMQWRVKEDARKEPR

>member
-52 EVNWNPGKNSNSS
+52 EVNWNPGKNSSGS
-65 VGEHVKVNKYTG
+65 LGEHVKLNKYTG

-92 PPGEF
+92 PPEEF

-103 TGEPILTSQT
+103 TGEPILTPET

-127 KPTDKKSLKSQ
+127 KPTDKKSLKSR

-224 AIKRSYTYDP
+224 AIKRSFTYDP

-258 DQSDDGELG
+258 DKSDDGELG

-295 PKPSMITDVKVFES
+295 SKPSMITDVKVFES

-318 DSNDRLSDTERNL
+318 DSNDRLSDTEKNL
-331 LDSKKK
+331 SDSKKK
-337 SNSETK
+337 SNEKTK
-343 HAKKSKTSDETSDH
+343 HAKKSKSSDKTSDH
-357 NKKSSNNSKQRNGHS
+357 SKKSSNSSIQRNGHS
-372 SKEKVSKV
+372 SKEKVSKA
-380 ESSKSSKSSS
+380 ESSKSSKSNS
-390 SSKSREHHLSSKTS
+390 SSKSREQSSSKPS

-416 SEKQSSSHS
+416 SDKQSSSHS
-425 SSSDKTPQKHS
+425 SSSDKTPHKHS
-436 SRKSSSTSSSSSSK
+436 SCKSSSTSSSSSSK
-450 NKSIEKESSKKPTSS
+450 NKSSEKESSKKPSSS

-498 TEKSSTKHE
+498 TEKSSVKHE

-512 SDTTSKHDHKKNDS
+512 SDTTSKHDHKKHDS
-526 VSKSSKEGHRNSTD
+526 VSKSSKEGHRNSTE
-540 KERQKRDRSVS
+540 KERKKRDRSVS
-551 LDSNGSK
+551 LDSNGSR

-571 DSDGGLSLFSD
+571 DSDGGPSLFSD

-683 THSKQR
+683 SHSKQR
-689 VAYHSK
+689 VAHHSK
-695 QGGQGTKIVDG
+695 QAGQGTKIVDG
-706 KTVVT
+706 KTVIT

-853 GSELYNRL
+853 GSELCNRL
-861 SRYMLTEEQLQENGY
+861 SRYILTEEQLQENGY

-931 YHWGKAWKKK
+931 HHWGKAWKKK

-968 VHESNKWENRTG
+968 VHESNKWENRMG

-988 PVIDGDYGVYAMD
+988 PVPDGDYGVYAMD

-1018 TDCDN
+1018 TDCEN

-1036 VIDFNTRFSGITAE
+1036 VIDYNTRFSGITAE
-1050 DMEGVTTTI
+1050 DMDGVTTTI

-1073 TILIGHSLESDLS
+1073 TILIGHSLESDLV

-1144 LMQWRIKEDARKEPR
+1144 LMQWRVKEDARKEPR

>member
-52 EVNWNPGKNSNSS
+52 EVNWNPGKNSSGS
-65 VGEHVKVNKYTG
+65 LGEHVKLNKYTG

-92 PPGEF
+92 PPEEF

-103 TGEPILTSQT
+103 TGEPILTPET

-127 KPTDKKSLKSQ
+127 KPTDKKSLKSR

-209 SNFSTTS
+209 SNFSTTN

-224 AIKRSYTYDP
+224 AIKRSFTYDP

-258 DQSDDGELG
+258 DKSDDGELG

-295 PKPSMITDVKVFES
+295 SKPSMITDVKVFES

-318 DSNDRLSDTERNL
+318 DSNDRLSDTEKTL
-331 LDSKKK
+331 SDSKKK
-337 SNSETK
+337 SNEKTK
-343 HAKKSKTSDETSDH
+343 HAKKSKTSDKTSDH
-357 NKKSSNNSKQRNGHS
+357 SKKSSNSSIQRNGHS
-372 SKEKVSKV
+372 SKEKVSKA

-390 SSKSREHHLSSKTS
+390 SSKSREQSSSKPS

-416 SEKQSSSHS
+416 SDKQSSSHS
-425 SSSDKTPQKHS
+425 SSSDKTPHKHS
-436 SRKSSSTSSSSSSK
+436 SCKSSSTSSSSSSK
-450 NKSIEKESSKKPTSS
+450 NKSSEKESSKKPSS
-465 SSSHQNHKH
+465 FSSSHQNHKH

-479 HSKSK
+479 QSKSK

-498 TEKSSTKHE
+498 TEKSSVKHE

-512 SDTTSKHDHKKNDS
+512 SDTTSKHDHKKHDS
-526 VSKSSKEGHRNSTD
+526 VSKSSKEGHRNSTE
-540 KERQKRDRSVS
+540 KERKKRDRSVS
-551 LDSNGSK
+551 LDSNGSR

-571 DSDGGLSLFSD
+571 DSDGGPSLFSD

-683 THSKQR
+683 SHSKQR
-689 VAYHSK
+689 VAHHSK
-695 QGGQGTKIVDG
+695 QAGQGTKIVDG
-706 KTVVT
+706 KTVIT

-853 GSELYNRL
+853 GSDLYNRL
-861 SRYMLTEEQLQENGY
+861 SRYILTEEQLQENGY

-931 YHWGKAWKKK
+931 HHWGKAWKKK

-968 VHESNKWENRTG
+968 VHESNKWENRMG

-988 PVIDGDYGVYAMD
+988 PVPDGDYGVYAMD

-1018 TDCDN
+1018 TDCEN

-1036 VIDFNTRFSGITAE
+1036 VIDYNTRFSGITAE
-1050 DMEGVTTTI
+1050 DMDGVTTTI

-1073 TILIGHSLESDLS
+1073 TILIGHSLESDLV

-1144 LMQWRIKEDARKEPR
+1144 LMQWRVKEDARKEPR

>member
-52 EVNWNPGKNSNSS
+52 EVNWNPGKNSSGS
-65 VGEHVKVNKYTG
+65 LGEHVKLNKYTG

-92 PPGEF
+92 PPEEF

-103 TGEPILTSQT
+103 TGEPILTPET

-127 KPTDKKSLKSQ
+127 KPTDKKSLKSR

-224 AIKRSYTYDP
+224 AIKRSFTYDP

-258 DQSDDGELG
+258 DKSDDGELG

-295 PKPSMITDVKVFES
+295 SKPSMITDVKVFES

-318 DSNDRLSDTERNL
+318 DSNDRLSDTEKTL
-331 LDSKKK
+331 SDSKKK
-337 SNSETK
+337 SNEKTK
-343 HAKKSKTSDETSDH
+343 HAKKSKSSDKTSDH
-357 NKKSSNNSKQRNGHS
+357 SKKSSNSSIQRNGHS
-372 SKEKVSKV
+372 SKEKVSKA

-390 SSKSREHHLSSKTS
+390 SSKSREQSSSKPS

-416 SEKQSSSHS
+416 SDKQSSSHS
-425 SSSDKTPQKHS
+425 SSSDKTPHKHS
-436 SRKSSSTSSSSSSK
+436 SCKSSSTSSSSSSK
-450 NKSIEKESSKKPTSS
+450 NKSSEKESSKKPSSS

-498 TEKSSTKHE
+498 TEKSSVKHE

-512 SDTTSKHDHKKNDS
+512 SDTTSKHDHKKHDS
-526 VSKSSKEGHRNSTD
+526 VSKSSKEGHRNSTE
-540 KERQKRDRSVS
+540 KERKKRDRSVS
-551 LDSNGSK
+551 LDSNGSR

-571 DSDGGLSLFSD
+571 DSDGGPSLFSD

-683 THSKQR
+683 SHSKQR
-689 VAYHSK
+689 VAHHSK
-695 QGGQGTKIVDG
+695 QAGQGTKIVDG
-706 KTVVT
+706 KTVIT

-853 GSELYNRL
+853 GSELCNRL
-861 SRYMLTEEQLQENGY
+861 SRYILTEEQLQENGY

-931 YHWGKAWKKK
+931 HHWGKAWKKK

-968 VHESNKWENRTG
+968 VHESNKWENRMG

-988 PVIDGDYGVYAMD
+988 PVPDGDYGVYAMD

-1018 TDCDN
+1018 TDCEN

-1036 VIDFNTRFSGITAE
+1036 VIDYNTRFSGITAE
-1050 DMEGVTTTI
+1050 DMDGVTTTI

-1073 TILIGHSLESDLS
+1073 TILIGHSLESDLV

-1144 LMQWRIKEDARKEPR
+1144 LMQWRVKEDARKEPR

>member
-52 EVNWNPGKNSNSS
+52 EVNWNPGKNSSGS
-65 VGEHVKVNKYTG
+65 LGEHVKLNKYTG

-92 PPGEF
+92 PPEEF

-103 TGEPILTSQT
+103 TGEPILTPET

-127 KPTDKKSLKSQ
+127 KPTDKKSLKSR

-224 AIKRSYTYDP
+224 AIKRSFTYDP

-258 DQSDDGELG
+258 DKSDDGELG

-295 PKPSMITDVKVFES
+295 SKPSMITDVKVFES

-318 DSNDRLSDTERNL
+318 DSNDRLSDTEKTL
-331 LDSKKK
+331 SDSKKK
-337 SNSETK
+337 SNEKTK
-343 HAKKSKTSDETSDH
+343 HAKKSKTSDKTSDH
-357 NKKSSNNSKQRNGHS
+357 SKKSSNSSIQRNGHS
-372 SKEKVSKV
+372 SKEKVSKA

-390 SSKSREHHLSSKTS
+390 SSKSREQSSSKPS

-416 SEKQSSSHS
+416 SDKQSSSHS
-425 SSSDKTPQKHS
+425 SSSDKTPHKHS
-436 SRKSSSTSSSSSSK
+436 SCKSSSTSSSSSSK
-450 NKSIEKESSKKPTSS
+450 NKSSEKESSKKPSSS

-498 TEKSSTKHE
+498 TEKSSVKHE

-512 SDTTSKHDHKKNDS
+512 SDTTSKHDHKKHDS
-526 VSKSSKEGHRNSTD
+526 VSKSSKEGHRNSTE
-540 KERQKRDRSVS
+540 KERKKRDRSVS

-571 DSDGGLSLFSD
+571 DSDGGPSLFSD

-683 THSKQR
+683 SHSKQR
-689 VAYHSK
+689 VAHHSK
-695 QGGQGTKIVDG
+695 QAGQGTKIVDG
-706 KTVVT
+706 KTVIT

-853 GSELYNRL
+853 GSDLYNRL
-861 SRYMLTEEQLQENGY
+861 SRYILTEEQLQENGY

-931 YHWGKAWKKK
+931 HHWGKAWKKK

-968 VHESNKWENRTG
+968 VHESNKWENRMG
-980 YLRTLPCS
+980 FLRTLPCS
-988 PVIDGDYGVYAMD
+988 PVPDGDYGVYAMD

-1018 TDCDN
+1018 TDCEN

-1036 VIDFNTRFSGITAE
+1036 VIDYNTRFSGITAE
-1050 DMEGVTTTI
+1050 DMDGVTTTI

-1073 TILIGHSLESDLS
+1073 TILIGHSLESDLV

-1144 LMQWRIKEDARKEPR
+1144 LMQWRVKEDARKEPR

>member
-52 EVNWNPGKNSNSS
+52 EVNWNPGKNSSGS
-65 VGEHVKVNKYTG
+65 LGEHVKLNKYTG

-92 PPGEF
+92 PPEEF

-103 TGEPILTSQT
+103 TGEPILTPET

-127 KPTDKKSLKSQ
+127 KPTDKKSLKSR

-224 AIKRSYTYDP
+224 AIKRSFTYDP

-258 DQSDDGELG
+258 DKSDDGELG

-295 PKPSMITDVKVFES
+295 SKPSMITDVKVFES

-318 DSNDRLSDTERNL
+318 DSNDRLSDTEKNL
-331 LDSKKK
+331 SDSKKK
-337 SNSETK
+337 SNEKTK
-343 HAKKSKTSDETSDH
+343 HAKKSKTSDKTSDH
-357 NKKSSNNSKQRNGHS
+357 SKKSSNSSIQRNGHS
-372 SKEKVSKV
+372 SKEKVSKA

-390 SSKSREHHLSSKTS
+390 SSKSREQSSSKPS

-416 SEKQSSSHS
+416 SDKQSSSHS
-425 SSSDKTPQKHS
+425 SSSDKTPHKHS
-436 SRKSSSTSSSSSSK
+436 SCKSSSTSSSSSSK
-450 NKSIEKESSKKPTSS
+450 NKSSQKESSKKPSSS

-498 TEKSSTKHE
+498 TEKSSVKHE

-512 SDTTSKHDHKKNDS
+512 SDTTSKHDHKKHDS
-526 VSKSSKEGHRNSTD
+526 VSKSSKEGHRNSTE
-540 KERQKRDRSVS
+540 KERKKRDRSVS
-551 LDSNGSK
+551 LDSNGSR

-571 DSDGGLSLFSD
+571 DSDGGPSLFSD

-683 THSKQR
+683 SHSKQR
-689 VAYHSK
+689 VAHHSK
-695 QGGQGTKIVDG
+695 QAGQGTKIVDG
-706 KTVVT
+706 KTVIT

-853 GSELYNRL
+853 GSELCNRL
-861 SRYMLTEEQLQENGY
+861 SRYILTEEQLQENGY

-931 YHWGKAWKKK
+931 HHWGKAWKKK

-968 VHESNKWENRTG
+968 VHESNKWENRMG

-988 PVIDGDYGVYAMD
+988 PVPDGDYGVYAMD

-1018 TDCDN
+1018 TDCEN

-1036 VIDFNTRFSGITAE
+1036 VIDYNTRFSGITAE
-1050 DMEGVTTTI
+1050 DMDGVTTTI

-1073 TILIGHSLESDLS
+1073 TILIGHSLESDLV

-1144 LMQWRIKEDARKEPR
+1144 LMQWRVKEDARKEPR

>member
-52 EVNWNPGKNSNSS
+52 EVNWNPGKNSSGS
-65 VGEHVKVNKYTG
+65 LGEHVKLNKYTG

-92 PPGEF
+92 PPEEF

-103 TGEPILTSQT
+103 TGEPILTPET

-127 KPTDKKSLKSQ
+127 KPTDKKSLKSR

-224 AIKRSYTYDP
+224 AIKRSFTYDP

-258 DQSDDGELG
+258 DKSDDGELG

-295 PKPSMITDVKVFES
+295 SKPSMITDVKVFES

-318 DSNDRLSDTERNL
+318 DSNDRLSDTEKTL
-331 LDSKKK
+331 SDSKKK
-337 SNSETK
+337 SNEKTK
-343 HAKKSKTSDETSDH
+343 HAKKSKTSDKTSDH
-357 NKKSSNNSKQRNGHS
+357 SKKSSNSSIQRNGHS
-372 SKEKVSKV
+372 SKEKVSKA

-390 SSKSREHHLSSKTS
+390 SSKSREQSSSKPS

-425 SSSDKTPQKHS
+425 SSSDKTPHKHS
-436 SRKSSSTSSSSSSK
+436 SCKSSSTSSSSSSK
-450 NKSIEKESSKKPTSS
+450 NKSSEKESSKKPSSS

-498 TEKSSTKHE
+498 TEKSSVKHE

-512 SDTTSKHDHKKNDS
+512 SDTTSKHDHKKHDS
-526 VSKSSKEGHRNSTD
+526 VSKSSKEGHRNSTE
-540 KERQKRDRSVS
+540 KERKKRDRSVS
-551 LDSNGSK
+551 LDSNGSR

-571 DSDGGLSLFSD
+571 DSDGGPSLFSD
-582 EEEDPYEECLRIYN
+582 DEEDPYEECLRIYN

-683 THSKQR
+683 SHSKQR
-689 VAYHSK
+689 VAHHSK
-695 QGGQGTKIVDG
+695 QAGQGTKIVDG
-706 KTVVT
+706 KTVIT

-853 GSELYNRL
+853 GSDLYNRL
-861 SRYMLTEEQLQENGY
+861 SRYILTEEQLQENGY

-931 YHWGKAWKKK
+931 HHWGKAWKKK

-968 VHESNKWENRTG
+968 VHESNKWENRMG
-980 YLRTLPCS
+980 FLRTLPCS
-988 PVIDGDYGVYAMD
+988 PVPDGDYGVYAMD

-1018 TDCDN
+1018 TDCEN

-1036 VIDFNTRFSGITAE
+1036 VIDYNTRFSGITAE
-1050 DMEGVTTTI
+1050 DMDGVTTTI

-1073 TILIGHSLESDLS
+1073 TILIGHSLESDLV

-1144 LMQWRIKEDARKEPR
+1144 LMQWRVKEDARKEPR

>member
-52 EVNWNPGKNSNSS
+52 EVNWNPGKNSSGS
-65 VGEHVKVNKYTG
+65 LGEHVKLNKYTG

-92 PPGEF
+92 PPEEF

-103 TGEPILTSQT
+103 TGEPILTPET

-127 KPTDKKSLKSQ
+127 KPTDKKSLKSR

-224 AIKRSYTYDP
+224 AIKRSFTYDP

-258 DQSDDGELG
+258 DKSDDGELG

-295 PKPSMITDVKVFES
+295 SKPSMITDVKVFES

-318 DSNDRLSDTERNL
+318 DSNDRLSDTEKNL
-331 LDSKKK
+331 SDSKKK
-337 SNSETK
+337 SNEKTK
-343 HAKKSKTSDETSDH
+343 HAKKSKSSDKTSDH
-357 NKKSSNNSKQRNGHS
+357 SKKSSNSSIQRNGHS
-372 SKEKVSKV
+372 SKEKVSKA
-380 ESSKSSKSSS
+380 ESSKSSKSNS
-390 SSKSREHHLSSKTS
+390 SSKSREQSSSKPS

-425 SSSDKTPQKHS
+425 SSSDKTPHKHS
-436 SRKSSSTSSSSSSK
+436 SCKSSSTSSSSSSK
-450 NKSIEKESSKKPTSS
+450 NKSSEKESSKKPSSS

-498 TEKSSTKHE
+498 TEKSSIKHE

-512 SDTTSKHDHKKNDS
+512 SDTTSKHDHKKHDS
-526 VSKSSKEGHRNSTD
+526 VSKSSKEGPRNSTE
-540 KERQKRDRSVS
+540 KERKKRDRSVS

-571 DSDGGLSLFSD
+571 DSDGGPSLFSD

-683 THSKQR
+683 SHSKQR
-689 VAYHSK
+689 VAHHSK
-695 QGGQGTKIVDG
+695 QAGHGTKIVDG
-706 KTVVT
+706 KTVIT

-853 GSELYNRL
+853 GSDLYNRL
-861 SRYMLTEEQLQENGY
+861 SRYILTEEQLQENGY

-931 YHWGKAWKKK
+931 HHWGKAWKKK

-968 VHESNKWENRTG
+968 VHESNKWENRMG
-980 YLRTLPCS
+980 FLRTLPCS
-988 PVIDGDYGVYAMD
+988 PVPDGDYGVYAMD

-1018 TDCDN
+1018 TDCEN

-1036 VIDFNTRFSGITAE
+1036 VIDYNTRFSGITAE
-1050 DMEGVTTTI
+1050 DMDGVTTTI

-1073 TILIGHSLESDLS
+1073 TILIGHSLESDLV

-1144 LMQWRIKEDARKEPR
+1144 LMQWRVKEDARKEPR

>member
-28 YRHVKTEEEKPQS
+28 YRHVKTEEEKTQS

-52 EVNWNPGKNSNSS
+52 EVNWNPGKNSSGS
-65 VGEHVKVNKYTG
+65 LGEHVKLNKYTG

-92 PPGEF
+92 PPEEF
-97 ENVNKY
+97 ETVNKY
-103 TGEPILTSQT
+103 TGEPILTRER

-127 KPTDKKSLKSQ
+127 KPTDKKSLKSR

-224 AIKRSYTYDP
+224 AIKRSFTYDP

-258 DQSDDGELG
+258 DKSDDGELG

-295 PKPSMITDVKVFES
+295 SKPSMITDVKVFES

-318 DSNDRLSDTERNL
+318 DSNDRLSDTEKTL
-331 LDSKKK
+331 SDSKKK
-337 SNSETK
+337 SNEKTK
-343 HAKKSKTSDETSDH
+343 HAKKSKTSDKTSDH
-357 NKKSSNNSKQRNGHS
+357 SKKSSNSSIQRNGHS
-372 SKEKVSKV
+372 SKEKVSKA

-390 SSKSREHHLSSKTS
+390 SSKSREQSSSKPS

-416 SEKQSSSHS
+416 SDKQSSSHS
-425 SSSDKTPQKHS
+425 SSSDKTPHKHS
-436 SRKSSSTSSSSSSK
+436 SCKSSSTSSSSSSK
-450 NKSIEKESSKKPTSS
+450 NKSSEKESSKKPSSS

-498 TEKSSTKHE
+498 TEKSSVKHE

-512 SDTTSKHDHKKNDS
+512 SDTTSKHDHKKHDS
-526 VSKSSKEGHRNSTD
+526 VSKSSKEGHRNSTE
-540 KERQKRDRSVS
+540 KERKKRDRSVS
-551 LDSNGSK
+551 LDSNGSR

-571 DSDGGLSLFSD
+571 DSDGGPSLFSD

-683 THSKQR
+683 SHSKQR
-689 VAYHSK
+689 VAHHSK
-695 QGGQGTKIVDG
+695 QAGQGTKIVDG
-706 KTVVT
+706 KTVIT

-853 GSELYNRL
+853 GSELCNRL
-861 SRYMLTEEQLQENGY
+861 SRYILTEEQLQENGY

-931 YHWGKAWKKK
+931 HHWGKAWKKK

-988 PVIDGDYGVYAMD
+988 PIPDGDYGVYAMD

-1018 TDCDN
+1018 TDCEN

-1036 VIDFNTRFSGITAE
+1036 VIDYNTRFSGITAE
-1050 DMEGVTTTI
+1050 DMDGVTTTI

-1073 TILIGHSLESDLS
+1073 TILIGHSLESDLV

-1144 LMQWRIKEDARKEPR
+1144 LMQWRVKEDARKEPR

>member
-52 EVNWNPGKNSNSS
+52 EVNWNPGKNTSGSL
-65 VGEHVKVNKYTG
+65 GEHVKLNKYTG

-92 PPGEF
+92 PPEEF

-103 TGEPILTSQT
+103 TGEPILTPET

-127 KPTDKKSLKSQ
+127 KPTDKKSLKSR

-197 LDNEN
+197 VDNEN

-224 AIKRSYTYDP
+224 AIKRSFTYDP

-258 DQSDDGELG
+258 DKSDDGELG

-295 PKPSMITDVKVFES
+295 SKPSMITDVKVFES

-318 DSNDRLSDTERNL
+318 DSNDRLSDTEKNL
-331 LDSKKK
+331 SDSKKK
-337 SNSETK
+337 SNEKTK
-343 HAKKSKTSDETSDH
+343 HAKKSKSSDKTSDH
-357 NKKSSNNSKQRNGHS
+357 SKKSSNSSIQRNGHS
-372 SKEKVSKV
+372 SKEKVSKA

-390 SSKSREHHLSSKTS
+390 SSKSREQSSSKPS

-416 SEKQSSSHS
+416 SDKQSSSHS
-425 SSSDKTPQKHS
+425 SSSDKTPHKHS
-436 SRKSSSTSSSSSSK
+436 SCKSSSTSSSSSSK
-450 NKSIEKESSKKPTSS
+450 NKSSEKESSKKPSSS

-498 TEKSSTKHE
+498 TEKSSVKHE

-512 SDTTSKHDHKKNDS
+512 SDTTSKHDHKKHDS
-526 VSKSSKEGHRNSTD
+526 VSKSSKEGHRNSTE
-540 KERQKRDRSVS
+540 KERKKRDRSVS
-551 LDSNGSK
+551 LDSNGSR

-571 DSDGGLSLFSD
+571 DSDGGPSLFSD

-683 THSKQR
+683 SHSKQR
-689 VAYHSK
+689 VAHHSK
-695 QGGQGTKIVDG
+695 QAGQGTKIVDG
-706 KTVVT
+706 KTVIT

-853 GSELYNRL
+853 GSELCNRL
-861 SRYMLTEEQLQENGY
+861 SRYILTEEQLQENGY

-931 YHWGKAWKKK
+931 HHWGKAWKKK

-968 VHESNKWENRTG
+968 VHESNKWENRMG

-988 PVIDGDYGVYAMD
+988 PVPDGDYGVYAMD

-1018 TDCDN
+1018 TDCEN

-1036 VIDFNTRFSGITAE
+1036 VIDYNTRFSGITAE
-1050 DMEGVTTTI
+1050 DMDGVTTTI

-1073 TILIGHSLESDLS
+1073 TILIGHSLESDLV

-1144 LMQWRIKEDARKEPR
+1144 LMQWRVKEDARKEPR

>member
-258 DQSDDGELG
+258 DESDDGELG

-343 HAKKSKTSDETSDH
+343 HAKKSKTSDKTSDH

-512 SDTTSKHDHKKNDS
+512 SDTTSKQDHKKNDS

-571 DSDGGLSLFSD
+571 DSDGGPSLFSD

-689 VAYHSK
+689 VAHHSK

-742 PISVRQRYLNTII
+742 PISVRRRYLNTII

>member
-52 EVNWNPGKNSNSS
+52 EVNWNPGKNSSGS
-65 VGEHVKVNKYTG
+65 LGEHVKLNKYTG

-92 PPGEF
+92 PPEEF

-103 TGEPILTSQT
+103 TGEPILTPET

-127 KPTDKKSLKSQ
+127 KPTDKKSLKSR

-224 AIKRSYTYDP
+224 AIKRSFTYDP

-258 DQSDDGELG
+258 DKSDDGELG

-295 PKPSMITDVKVFES
+295 SKPSMITDVKVFES

-318 DSNDRLSDTERNL
+318 DSNDRLSDTEKNL
-331 LDSKKK
+331 SDSKKK
-337 SNSETK
+337 SNEKTK
-343 HAKKSKTSDETSDH
+343 HAKKSKSSDKTSDH
-357 NKKSSNNSKQRNGHS
+357 SKKSSNSSIQRNGHS
-372 SKEKVSKV
+372 SKEKVSKA
-380 ESSKSSKSSS
+380 ESSKSSKSNS
-390 SSKSREHHLSSKTS
+390 SSKSREQSSSKPS

-416 SEKQSSSHS
+416 SDKQSSSHS
-425 SSSDKTPQKHS
+425 SSSDKTPHKHS
-436 SRKSSSTSSSSSSK
+436 SCKSSSTSSSSSSK
-450 NKSIEKESSKKPTSS
+450 NKSSEKESSKKPSSS

-498 TEKSSTKHE
+498 TEKSSVKHE

-512 SDTTSKHDHKKNDS
+512 SDTTSKHDHKKHDS
-526 VSKSSKEGHRNSTD
+526 VSKSSKEGPRNSTE
-540 KERQKRDRSVS
+540 KERKKRDRSVS

-571 DSDGGLSLFSD
+571 DSDGGPSLFSD
-582 EEEDPYEECLRIYN
+582 DEEDPYEECLRIYN

-683 THSKQR
+683 SHSKQR
-689 VAYHSK
+689 VAHHSK
-695 QGGQGTKIVDG
+695 QAGHGTKIVDG
-706 KTVVT
+706 KTVIT

-853 GSELYNRL
+853 GSDLYNRL
-861 SRYMLTEEQLQENGY
+861 SRYILTEEQLQENGY

-931 YHWGKAWKKK
+931 HHWGKAWKKK

-968 VHESNKWENRTG
+968 VHESNKWENRMG

-988 PVIDGDYGVYAMD
+988 PVPDGDYGVYAMD

-1018 TDCDN
+1018 TDCEN

-1036 VIDFNTRFSGITAE
+1036 VIDYNTRFSGITAE
-1050 DMEGVTTTI
+1050 DMDGVTTTI

-1073 TILIGHSLESDLS
+1073 TILIGHSLESDLV

-1144 LMQWRIKEDARKEPR
+1144 LMQWRVKEDARKEPR

>member
-52 EVNWNPGKNSNSS
+52 EVNWNPGKNSSGS
-65 VGEHVKVNKYTG
+65 LGEHVKLNKYTG

-92 PPGEF
+92 PPEEF

-103 TGEPILTSQT
+103 TGEPILTPET

-127 KPTDKKSLKSQ
+127 KPTDKKSLKSR

-224 AIKRSYTYDP
+224 AIKRSFTYDP

-258 DQSDDGELG
+258 DKSDDGELG

-295 PKPSMITDVKVFES
+295 SKPSMITDVKVFES

-318 DSNDRLSDTERNL
+318 DSNDRLSDTEKTL
-331 LDSKKK
+331 SDSKKK
-337 SNSETK
+337 SNEKTK
-343 HAKKSKTSDETSDH
+343 HAKKSKTSDKTSDH
-357 NKKSSNNSKQRNGHS
+357 SKKSSNSSIQRNGHS
-372 SKEKVSKV
+372 SKEKVSKA

-390 SSKSREHHLSSKTS
+390 SSKSREQSSSKPS

-416 SEKQSSSHS
+416 SDKQSSSHS
-425 SSSDKTPQKHS
+425 SSFDKTPHKHS
-436 SRKSSSTSSSSSSK
+436 SCKSSSTSSSSSSK
-450 NKSIEKESSKKPTSS
+450 NKSSEKESSKKPSSS

-498 TEKSSTKHE
+498 TEKSSVKHE

-512 SDTTSKHDHKKNDS
+512 SDTTSKHDHKKHDS
-526 VSKSSKEGHRNSTD
+526 VSKSSKEGHRNSTE
-540 KERQKRDRSVS
+540 KERKKRDRSVS
-551 LDSNGSK
+551 LDSNGSR

-571 DSDGGLSLFSD
+571 DSDGGPSLFSD

-683 THSKQR
+683 SHSKQR
-689 VAYHSK
+689 VAHHSK
-695 QGGQGTKIVDG
+695 QAGQGTKIVDG
-706 KTVVT
+706 KTVIT

-853 GSELYNRL
+853 GSDLYNRL
-861 SRYMLTEEQLQENGY
+861 SRYILTEEQLQENGY

-931 YHWGKAWKKK
+931 HHWGKAWKKK

-968 VHESNKWENRTG
+968 VHESNKWENRMG
-980 YLRTLPCS
+980 FLRTLPCS
-988 PVIDGDYGVYAMD
+988 PVPDGDYGVYAMD

-1018 TDCDN
+1018 TDCEN

-1036 VIDFNTRFSGITAE
+1036 VIDYNTRFSGITAE
-1050 DMEGVTTTI
+1050 DMDGVTTTI

-1073 TILIGHSLESDLS
+1073 TILIGHSLESDLV

-1144 LMQWRIKEDARKEPR
+1144 LMQWRVKEDARKEPR

>member
-52 EVNWNPGKNSNSS
+52 EVNWNPGKNSSGS
-65 VGEHVKVNKYTG
+65 LGEHVKLNKYTG

-92 PPGEF
+92 PSEEF

-103 TGEPILTSQT
+103 TGEPILTPET

-127 KPTDKKSLKSQ
+127 KPTDKKSLKSR

-224 AIKRSYTYDP
+224 AIKRSFTYDP

-258 DQSDDGELG
+258 DKSDDGELG

-295 PKPSMITDVKVFES
+295 SKPSMITDVKVFES

-318 DSNDRLSDTERNL
+318 DSNDRLSDTEKTL
-331 LDSKKK
+331 SDSKKK
-337 SNSETK
+337 SNEKTK
-343 HAKKSKTSDETSDH
+343 HAKKSKTSDKTSDH
-357 NKKSSNNSKQRNGHS
+357 SKKSSNSSIQRNGHS
-372 SKEKVSKV
+372 SKEKVSKA

-390 SSKSREHHLSSKTS
+390 SSKSREQSSSKPS

-416 SEKQSSSHS
+416 SDKQSSSHS
-425 SSSDKTPQKHS
+425 SSSDKTPHKHS
-436 SRKSSSTSSSSSSK
+436 SCKSSSTSSSSSSK
-450 NKSIEKESSKKPTSS
+450 NKSSEKESSKKPSSS

-498 TEKSSTKHE
+498 TEKSSVKHE

-512 SDTTSKHDHKKNDS
+512 SDTTSKHDHKKHDS
-526 VSKSSKEGHRNSTD
+526 VSKSSKEGHRNSTE
-540 KERQKRDRSVS
+540 KERKKRDRSVS
-551 LDSNGSK
+551 LDSNGSR

-571 DSDGGLSLFSD
+571 DSDGGPSLFSD

-683 THSKQR
+683 SHSKQR
-689 VAYHSK
+689 VAHHSK
-695 QGGQGTKIVDG
+695 QAGQGTKIVDG
-706 KTVVT
+706 KTVIT

-853 GSELYNRL
+853 GSELCNRL
-861 SRYMLTEEQLQENGY
+861 SRYILTEEQLQENGY

-931 YHWGKAWKKK
+931 HHWGKAWKKK

-968 VHESNKWENRTG
+968 VHESNKWENRMG

-988 PVIDGDYGVYAMD
+988 PVPDGDYGVYAMD

-1018 TDCDN
+1018 TDCEN

-1036 VIDFNTRFSGITAE
+1036 VIDYNTRFSGITAE
-1050 DMEGVTTTI
+1050 DMDGVTTTI

-1073 TILIGHSLESDLS
+1073 TILIGHSLESDLV

-1144 LMQWRIKEDARKEPR
+1144 LMQWRVKEDARKEPR

>member
-52 EVNWNPGKNSNSS
+52 EVNWNPGKNSSGS
-65 VGEHVKVNKYTG
+65 LGEHVKLNKYTG

-92 PPGEF
+92 PPEEF

-103 TGEPILTSQT
+103 TGEPILSPET

-127 KPTDKKSLKSQ
+127 KPTDKKSLKSR

-224 AIKRSYTYDP
+224 AIKRSFTYDP

-258 DQSDDGELG
+258 DKSDDGELG

-295 PKPSMITDVKVFES
+295 SKPSMITDVKVFES

-318 DSNDRLSDTERNL
+318 DSNDRLSDTEKNL
-331 LDSKKK
+331 SDSKKK
-337 SNSETK
+337 SNEKTK
-343 HAKKSKTSDETSDH
+343 HAKKSKTSDKTSDH
-357 NKKSSNNSKQRNGHS
+357 SKKSSNSSIQRNGHS
-372 SKEKVSKV
+372 SKEKVSKA

-390 SSKSREHHLSSKTS
+390 SSKSREQSSSKPS

-416 SEKQSSSHS
+416 SDKQSSSHS
-425 SSSDKTPQKHS
+425 SSSDKTPHKHS
-436 SRKSSSTSSSSSSK
+436 SCKSSSTSSSSSSK
-450 NKSIEKESSKKPTSS
+450 NKSSEKESSKKPSSS

-498 TEKSSTKHE
+498 TEKSSVKHE

-512 SDTTSKHDHKKNDS
+512 SDTTSKHDHKKHDS
-526 VSKSSKEGHRNSTD
+526 VSKSSKEGHRNSTE
-540 KERQKRDRSVS
+540 KERKKRDRSVS

-571 DSDGGLSLFSD
+571 DSDGGPSLFSD

-683 THSKQR
+683 SHSKQR
-689 VAYHSK
+689 VAHHSK
-695 QGGQGTKIVDG
+695 QAGQGTKIVDG
-706 KTVVT
+706 KTVIT

-853 GSELYNRL
+853 GSELCNRL
-861 SRYMLTEEQLQENGY
+861 SRYILTEEQLQENGY

-931 YHWGKAWKKK
+931 HHWGKAWKKK

-988 PVIDGDYGVYAMD
+988 PIPDGDYGVYAMD

-1018 TDCDN
+1018 TDCEN

-1036 VIDFNTRFSGITAE
+1036 VIDYNTRFSGITAE
-1050 DMEGVTTTI
+1050 DMDGVTTTI

-1073 TILIGHSLESDLS
+1073 TILIGHSLESDLV

-1144 LMQWRIKEDARKEPR
+1144 LMQWRVKEDARKEPR

>member
-52 EVNWNPGKNSNSS
+52 EVNWNPGKISS
-65 VGEHVKVNKYTG
+65 GSLGEHVKLNKYTG

-92 PPGEF
+92 PPEEF

-103 TGEPILTSQT
+103 TGEPILTPETS
-113 NEYIVEVKT
+113 EYIVEVKT

-127 KPTDKKSLKSQ
+127 KPTDKKSLKSR

-224 AIKRSYTYDP
+224 AIKRSFTYDP

-258 DQSDDGELG
+258 DKSDDGELG

-295 PKPSMITDVKVFES
+295 SKPSMITDVKVFES

-318 DSNDRLSDTERNL
+318 DSNDRLSDTEKTL
-331 LDSKKK
+331 SDSKKK
-337 SNSETK
+337 SNEKTK
-343 HAKKSKTSDETSDH
+343 HAKKSKTSDKTSDH
-357 NKKSSNNSKQRNGHS
+357 SKKSSNSSIQRNGHS
-372 SKEKVSKV
+372 SKEKVSKA

-390 SSKSREHHLSSKTS
+390 SSKSREQSSSKPS

-416 SEKQSSSHS
+416 SDKQSSSHS
-425 SSSDKTPQKHS
+425 SSSDKTPHKHS
-436 SRKSSSTSSSSSSK
+436 SCKSSSTSSSSSSK
-450 NKSIEKESSKKPTSS
+450 NKSSEKESSKKPSSS

-498 TEKSSTKHE
+498 TEKSSVKHE

-512 SDTTSKHDHKKNDS
+512 SDTTSKHDHKKHDS
-526 VSKSSKEGHRNSTD
+526 VSKSSKEGHRNSTE
-540 KERQKRDRSVS
+540 KERKKRDRSVS
-551 LDSNGSK
+551 LDSNGSR

-571 DSDGGLSLFSD
+571 DSDGGPSLFSD

-683 THSKQR
+683 SHSKQR
-689 VAYHSK
+689 VAHHSK
-695 QGGQGTKIVDG
+695 QAGQGTKIVDG
-706 KTVVT
+706 KTVIT

-853 GSELYNRL
+853 GSELCNRL
-861 SRYMLTEEQLQENGY
+861 SRYILTEEQLQENGY

-931 YHWGKAWKKK
+931 HHWGKAWKKK

-968 VHESNKWENRTG
+968 VHESNKWENRMG

-988 PVIDGDYGVYAMD
+988 PVPDGDYGVYAMD

-1018 TDCDN
+1018 TDCEN

-1036 VIDFNTRFSGITAE
+1036 VIDYNTRFSGITAE
-1050 DMEGVTTTI
+1050 DMDGVTTTI

-1073 TILIGHSLESDLS
+1073 TILIGHSLESDLV

-1144 LMQWRIKEDARKEPR
+1144 LMQWRVKEDARKEPR

>member
-52 EVNWNPGKNSNSS
+52 EVNWNPGKNSSGS
-65 VGEHVKVNKYTG
+65 LGEHVKLNKYTG

-92 PPGEF
+92 PPEEF

-103 TGEPILTSQT
+103 TGEPILTPET

-127 KPTDKKSLKSQ
+127 KPTDKKSLKSR

-224 AIKRSYTYDP
+224 AIKRSFTYDP

-258 DQSDDGELG
+258 DKSDDGELG

-295 PKPSMITDVKVFES
+295 SKPSMITDVKVFES

-318 DSNDRLSDTERNL
+318 DSNDRLSDTEKTL
-331 LDSKKK
+331 SDSKKK
-337 SNSETK
+337 SNEKTK
-343 HAKKSKTSDETSDH
+343 HAKKSKTSDKTSDH
-357 NKKSSNNSKQRNGHS
+357 SKKSSNSSIQRNGHS
-372 SKEKVSKV
+372 SKEKVSKA

-390 SSKSREHHLSSKTS
+390 SSKSREQSSSKPS

-416 SEKQSSSHS
+416 SDKQSSSHS
-425 SSSDKTPQKHS
+425 SSSDKTPHKHS
-436 SRKSSSTSSSSSSK
+436 SCKSSSTSSSSSSK
-450 NKSIEKESSKKPTSS
+450 NKSSEKESSKKPSSS

-498 TEKSSTKHE
+498 TEKSSVKHE

-512 SDTTSKHDHKKNDS
+512 SDTTSKHDHKKHDS
-526 VSKSSKEGHRNSTD
+526 VSKSSKEGHRNSTE
-540 KERQKRDRSVS
+540 KERKKRDRSVS
-551 LDSNGSK
+551 LDSNGSR

-571 DSDGGLSLFSD
+571 DSDGGPSLFSD

-683 THSKQR
+683 SHSKQR
-689 VAYHSK
+689 VAHHSK
-695 QGGQGTKIVDG
+695 QAGQGTKIVDG
-706 KTVVT
+706 KTVIT

-853 GSELYNRL
+853 GSELCNRL
-861 SRYMLTEEQLQENGY
+861 SRYILTEEQLQENGY

-931 YHWGKAWKKK
+931 HHWGKAWKKK

-968 VHESNKWENRTG
+968 VHESNKWENRMG

-988 PVIDGDYGVYAMD
+988 PVPDGDYGVYAMD

-1018 TDCDN
+1018 TDCEN

-1036 VIDFNTRFSGITAE
+1036 VIDYNTRFSGITAE
-1050 DMEGVTTTI
+1050 DMDGVTTTI

-1073 TILIGHSLESDLS
+1073 TILIGHSLESDLV

-1144 LMQWRIKEDARKEPR
+1144 LMQWRVKEDARKEPR

>member
-52 EVNWNPGKNSNSS
+52 EVNWNPVKNSSGS
-65 VGEHVKVNKYTG
+65 LGEHVKLNKYTG

-92 PPGEF
+92 PPEEY

-103 TGEPILTSQT
+103 TGEPILTPET

-127 KPTDKKSLKSQ
+127 KPTDKKSLKSR

-224 AIKRSYTYDP
+224 AIKRSFTYDP

-258 DQSDDGELG
+258 DKSDDGELG

-295 PKPSMITDVKVFES
+295 SKPSMITDVKVFES

-318 DSNDRLSDTERNL
+318 DSNDRLSDTEKTL
-331 LDSKKK
+331 SDSKKK
-337 SNSETK
+337 SNEKTK
-343 HAKKSKTSDETSDH
+343 HAKKSKTSDKTSDH
-357 NKKSSNNSKQRNGHS
+357 SKKSSNSSIQRNGHS
-372 SKEKVSKV
+372 SKEKVSKA

-390 SSKSREHHLSSKTS
+390 SSKSRGQSSSKPS

-416 SEKQSSSHS
+416 SDKQSSSHS
-425 SSSDKTPQKHS
+425 SSSDKTPHKHS
-436 SRKSSSTSSSSSSK
+436 SCKSSSTSSSSSSK
-450 NKSIEKESSKKPTSS
+450 NKSSEKESSKKPSSS

-498 TEKSSTKHE
+498 TEKSSVKHE

-512 SDTTSKHDHKKNDS
+512 SDTTSKHDHKKHDS
-526 VSKSSKEGHRNSTD
+526 VSKSSKEGHRNSTE
-540 KERQKRDRSVS
+540 KERKKRDRSVS
-551 LDSNGSK
+551 LDSNGSR

-571 DSDGGLSLFSD
+571 DSDGGPSLFSD

-683 THSKQR
+683 SHSKQR
-689 VAYHSK
+689 VAHHSK
-695 QGGQGTKIVDG
+695 QAGHGTKIVDG
-706 KTVVT
+706 KTVIT

-853 GSELYNRL
+853 GSELCNRL
-861 SRYMLTEEQLQENGY
+861 SRYILTEEQLQENGY

-931 YHWGKAWKKK
+931 HHWGKAWKKK

-968 VHESNKWENRTG
+968 VHESNKWENRMG

-988 PVIDGDYGVYAMD
+988 PVPDGDYGVYAMD

-1018 TDCDN
+1018 TDCEN

-1036 VIDFNTRFSGITAE
+1036 VIDYNTRFSGITAE
-1050 DMEGVTTTI
+1050 DMDGVTTTI

-1073 TILIGHSLESDLS
+1073 TILIGHSLESDLV

-1144 LMQWRIKEDARKEPR
+1144 LMQWRVKEDARKEPR

>member
-52 EVNWNPGKNSNSS
+52 EVNWNPGKNSSGS
-65 VGEHVKVNKYTG
+65 LGEHVKLNKYTG

-92 PPGEF
+92 PPEEF

-103 TGEPILTSQT
+103 TGEPILTPET

-127 KPTDKKSLKSQ
+127 KPTDKKSLKSR

-224 AIKRSYTYDP
+224 AIKRSFTYDP

-258 DQSDDGELG
+258 DKSDDGELG

-295 PKPSMITDVKVFES
+295 SKPSMITDVKVFES

-318 DSNDRLSDTERNL
+318 DSNDRLSDTEKTL
-331 LDSKKK
+331 SDSKKK
-337 SNSETK
+337 SNEKTE
-343 HAKKSKTSDETSDH
+343 HAKKSKTSDKTSDH
-357 NKKSSNNSKQRNGHS
+357 SKKSSNSSIQRNGHS
-372 SKEKVSKV
+372 SKEKVSKA

-390 SSKSREHHLSSKTS
+390 SSKSREQSSSKPS

-416 SEKQSSSHS
+416 SDKQSSSHS
-425 SSSDKTPQKHS
+425 SSSDKTPHKHS
-436 SRKSSSTSSSSSSK
+436 SCKSSSTSSSSSSK
-450 NKSIEKESSKKPTSS
+450 NKSSEKESSKKPSSS

-498 TEKSSTKHE
+498 TEKSSVKHE

-512 SDTTSKHDHKKNDS
+512 SDTTSKHDHKKHDS
-526 VSKSSKEGHRNSTD
+526 VSKSSKEGHRNSTE
-540 KERQKRDRSVS
+540 KERKKRDRSVS

-571 DSDGGLSLFSD
+571 DSDGGPSLFSD

-670 EAGRSQEP
+670 EAGRSEP

-683 THSKQR
+683 SHSKQR
-689 VAYHSK
+689 VAHHSK
-695 QGGQGTKIVDG
+695 QAGQGTKIVDG
-706 KTVVT
+706 KTVIT

-853 GSELYNRL
+853 GSELCNRL
-861 SRYMLTEEQLQENGY
+861 SRYILTEEQLQENGY

-931 YHWGKAWKKK
+931 HHWGKAWKKK

-968 VHESNKWENRTG
+968 VHESNKWENRMG

-988 PVIDGDYGVYAMD
+988 PVPDGDYGVYAMD

-1018 TDCDN
+1018 TDCEN

-1036 VIDFNTRFSGITAE
+1036 VIDYNTRFSGITAE
-1050 DMEGVTTTI
+1050 DMDGVTTTI

-1073 TILIGHSLESDLS
+1073 TILIGHSLESDLV

-1144 LMQWRIKEDARKEPR
+1144 LMQWRVKEDARKEPR

>member
-52 EVNWNPGKNSNSS
+52 EVNWNPGKNSSGS
-65 VGEHVKVNKYTG
+65 LGEHVKLNKYTG

-92 PPGEF
+92 PPEEF

-103 TGEPILTSQT
+103 TGEPILTPET

-127 KPTDKKSLKSQ
+127 KPTDKKSLKSR

-224 AIKRSYTYDP
+224 AIKRSFTYDP

-258 DQSDDGELG
+258 DKSDDGELG

-295 PKPSMITDVKVFES
+295 SKPSMITDVKVFES

-318 DSNDRLSDTERNL
+318 DSNDRLSDTEKTL
-331 LDSKKK
+331 SDSKKK
-337 SNSETK
+337 SNEKTK
-343 HAKKSKTSDETSDH
+343 HAKKSKTSDKTSDH
-357 NKKSSNNSKQRNGHS
+357 SKKSSNSSIQRNGHS
-372 SKEKVSKV
+372 SKEKVSKA

-390 SSKSREHHLSSKTS
+390 SSKSREQSSSKPS

-416 SEKQSSSHS
+416 SDKQSSSHS
-425 SSSDKTPQKHS
+425 SSFDKTPHKHS
-436 SRKSSSTSSSSSSK
+436 SCKSSSTSSSSSSK
-450 NKSIEKESSKKPTSS
+450 NKSSEKESSKKPSSS

-498 TEKSSTKHE
+498 TEKSSVKHE

-512 SDTTSKHDHKKNDS
+512 SDTTSKHDHKKHDS
-526 VSKSSKEGHRNSTD
+526 VSKSSKEGHRNSTE
-540 KERQKRDRSVS
+540 KERKKRDRSVS
-551 LDSNGSK
+551 LDSNGSR

-571 DSDGGLSLFSD
+571 DSDGGPSLFSD

-683 THSKQR
+683 SHSKQR
-689 VAYHSK
+689 VAHHSK
-695 QGGQGTKIVDG
+695 QAGQGTKIVDG
-706 KTVVT
+706 KTVIT

-804 AEFCSS
+804 AELCSS

-853 GSELYNRL
+853 GSELCNRL
-861 SRYMLTEEQLQENGY
+861 SRYILTEEQLQENGY

-931 YHWGKAWKKK
+931 HHWGKAWKKK

-968 VHESNKWENRTG
+968 VHESNKWENRMG

-988 PVIDGDYGVYAMD
+988 PVPDGDYGVYAMD

-1018 TDCDN
+1018 TDCEN

-1036 VIDFNTRFSGITAE
+1036 VIDYNTRFSGITAE
-1050 DMEGVTTTI
+1050 DMDGVTTTI

-1073 TILIGHSLESDLS
+1073 TILIGHSLESDLV

-1144 LMQWRIKEDARKEPR
+1144 LMQWRVKEDARKEPR

>member
-52 EVNWNPGKNSNSS
+52 EVNWNPGKNSSGS
-65 VGEHVKVNKYTG
+65 LGEHVKLNKYTG

-92 PPGEF
+92 PPEEF

-103 TGEPILTSQT
+103 TGEPILTPET

-127 KPTDKKSLKSQ
+127 KPTDKKSLKSR

-224 AIKRSYTYDP
+224 AIKRSFTYDP

-258 DQSDDGELG
+258 DKSDDGELG

-295 PKPSMITDVKVFES
+295 SKPSMITDVKVFES

-318 DSNDRLSDTERNL
+318 DSNDRLSDTEKTL
-331 LDSKKK
+331 SDSKKK
-337 SNSETK
+337 SNEKTK
-343 HAKKSKTSDETSDH
+343 HAKKSKTSDKTSDH
-357 NKKSSNNSKQRNGHS
+357 SKKSSNSSIQRNGHS
-372 SKEKVSKV
+372 SKEKVSKA

-390 SSKSREHHLSSKTS
+390 SSKSREQSSSKPS

-416 SEKQSSSHS
+416 SDKQSSSHS
-425 SSSDKTPQKHS
+425 SSSDKTPHKHS
-436 SRKSSSTSSSSSSK
+436 SCKSSSTSSSSSSK
-450 NKSIEKESSKKPTSS
+450 NKSSEKESSKKPSSS

-498 TEKSSTKHE
+498 TEKSSVKHE

-512 SDTTSKHDHKKNDS
+512 SDTTSKHDHKKHDS
-526 VSKSSKEGHRNSTD
+526 VSKSSKEGHRNSTE
-540 KERQKRDRSVS
+540 KERKKRDRSVS
-551 LDSNGSK
+551 LDSNGSR

-571 DSDGGLSLFSD
+571 DSDGGPSLFSD

-683 THSKQR
+683 SHSKQR
-689 VAYHSK
+689 VAHHSK
-695 QGGQGTKIVDG
+695 QAGHGTKIVDG
-706 KTVVT
+706 KTVIT

-804 AEFCSS
+804 AELCSS

-853 GSELYNRL
+853 GSDLYNRL
-861 SRYMLTEEQLQENGY
+861 SRYILTEEQLQENGY

-931 YHWGKAWKKK
+931 HHWGKAWKKK

-968 VHESNKWENRTG
+968 VHESNKWENRMG
-980 YLRTLPCS
+980 FLRTLPCS
-988 PVIDGDYGVYAMD
+988 PVPDGDYGVYAMD

-1018 TDCDN
+1018 TDCEN

-1036 VIDFNTRFSGITAE
+1036 VIDYNTRFSGITAE
-1050 DMEGVTTTI
+1050 DMDGVTTTI

-1073 TILIGHSLESDLS
+1073 TILIGHSLESDLV

-1144 LMQWRIKEDARKEPR
+1144 LMQWRVKEDARKEPR

>member
-52 EVNWNPGKNSNSS
+52 EVNWNPGKNSSGS
-65 VGEHVKVNKYTG
+65 LGEHVKLNKYTG

-92 PPGEF
+92 PPEEF

-103 TGEPILTSQT
+103 TGEPILTPET

-127 KPTDKKSLKSQ
+127 KPTDKKSLKSR

-224 AIKRSYTYDP
+224 AIKRSFTYDP

-258 DQSDDGELG
+258 DKSDDGELG

-295 PKPSMITDVKVFES
+295 SKPSMITDVKVFES
-309 LLMPVMDHD
+309 LLMPVIDHD
-318 DSNDRLSDTERNL
+318 DSNDRLSDTEKNL
-331 LDSKKK
+331 SDSKKK
-337 SNSETK
+337 SNEKTK
-343 HAKKSKTSDETSDH
+343 HAKKSKTSDKTSDH
-357 NKKSSNNSKQRNGHS
+357 SKKSSNSSIQRNGHS
-372 SKEKVSKV
+372 SKEKVSKA

-390 SSKSREHHLSSKTS
+390 SSKSREQSSSKPS

-416 SEKQSSSHS
+416 SDKQSSSHS
-425 SSSDKTPQKHS
+425 SSSDKTPHKHS
-436 SRKSSSTSSSSSSK
+436 SCKSSSTSSSSSSK
-450 NKSIEKESSKKPTSS
+450 NKSSEKESSKKPSSS

-498 TEKSSTKHE
+498 TEKSSVKHE

-512 SDTTSKHDHKKNDS
+512 SDTTSKHDHKKHDS
-526 VSKSSKEGHRNSTD
+526 VSKSSKEGPRNSTE
-540 KERQKRDRSVS
+540 KERKKRDRSVS

-571 DSDGGLSLFSD
+571 DSDGGPSLFSD

-683 THSKQR
+683 SHSKQR
-689 VAYHSK
+689 VAHHSK
-695 QGGQGTKIVDG
+695 QAGQGTKIVDG
-706 KTVVT
+706 KTVIT

-804 AEFCSS
+804 AELCSS

-853 GSELYNRL
+853 GSELCNRL
-861 SRYMLTEEQLQENGY
+861 SRYILTEEQLQENGY

-931 YHWGKAWKKK
+931 HHWGKAWKKK

-968 VHESNKWENRTG
+968 VHESNKWENRMG

-988 PVIDGDYGVYAMD
+988 PVPDGDYGVYAMD

-1018 TDCDN
+1018 TDCEN

-1036 VIDFNTRFSGITAE
+1036 VIDYNTRFSGITAE
-1050 DMEGVTTTI
+1050 DMDGVTTTI

-1073 TILIGHSLESDLS
+1073 TILIGHSLESDLV

-1144 LMQWRIKEDARKEPR
+1144 LMQWRVKEDARKEPR